1 MAQPL
6 SRWLPVNDVPVWG
19 TTAAS
24 RQRQAPDPRAVT
36 LDGSGDAEL
45 IRRVQE
51 LAKPLDWE
59 AFCCHPDHPELTPE
73 AMAAFLAATA
83 TAATAA
89 AGTGPWSAAQR
100 TWLGRPHFALLLVF
114 IRLLRHQRQLL
125 NALPARHLDHY
136 NHERLG
142 FRPRD
147 GEPDRVTV
155 AFTLVQDSSS
165 MVLPAGSLLRAGMDS
180 EGEERLYRTLT
191 ELSLNHAWV
200 RRLRASELKQGIT
213 NLASITAEEPAPSQR
228 LARMLRLVY
237 GEAAP
242 AVEAIQSLGPFL
254 QFWSIDANLK
264 HLPLELREFLQLMRL
279 VRQRCDGGSD
289 QEWDAINRWLGV
301 EELLA
306 SGVLSDRRDFPRNF
320 YASLLGPKGGELDW
334 KKDGLSELNGL
345 DDLYLQRDNKNVE
358 TYLKRLFTAPTCQLL
373 HSLTAE
379 AAIDQQQL
387 FTARRATFVQ
397 LMTMKLH
404 IDAQWQQ
411 VNWLLERCGRRRRQ
425 LPSWRLDPETPNSAS
440 AHFSANLAKALDLAD
455 AQDFAWPE
463 LPPEALPER
472 LVGQPPMRP
481 EAVPERCWR
490 AFTDLEAL
498 QRRHGLPLETLLRLS
513 QLARV
518 AVPSA
523 TTTTAPA
530 ASQAKANP
538 WPQIQEILSAAHG
551 ELWASRHREALA
563 RSRQGQQ
570 EVADFAKTLGQAL
583 PPPGPEVQSRE
594 PLPTGGG
601 PPPWR
606 DCLKQL
612 EPWLPR
618 GSSEALERFG
628 ELLEAPGTAPRRLS
642 WPEVD
647 ALLEG
652 AQRAHRGEH
661 PPELQQVNWRQL
673 HGKELVIDA
682 KAMAAGTPL
691 APCFGSAQDGG
702 VDPPDPRAGAGFA
715 VASRLLSLA
724 EGTRQIQLSL
734 AFTAESGSLNNLL
747 ASLRPKPGTTLPS
760 AAIAGEPPLAP
771 DQPGW
776 GLNQALL
783 VEVSTA
789 AGWWTLP
796 IEAASLKD
804 TAAKAKPAQWE
815 LALTLAL
822 LPSDPPLAPLTPGEL
837 PRLRLRLRPW
847 REGGT
852 GGGQWRSCGGFEG
865 LRVARARLRVE
876 VGGEMR
882 GMVQGLRGL
891 RLQQDGTP
899 VDPAEPFTPFGS
911 QPVLGSSLF
920 LSHSELLDGDLEEI
934 SFRGTWQKLPADL
947 AGHYSSYTGL
957 AATAVTAQS
966 FRIDLSLLE
975 KNASTLVEQTAL
987 PLFQPAGADFDR
999 LKISAKFTPP
1009 LTAKPL
1015 ASNPAREALQQ
1026 VDLRQ
1031 QARVWRWRLTPTD
1044 FGHGRYPALAAA
1056 KAQAMALAIS
1066 ERAGLQALAMAEAL
1080 RGTAGTLKQRYDAA
1094 LTALE
1099 ATPTAPENFALPEP
1113 YTPLLAGL
1121 EVGYIR
1127 SQDLGAGGVEGG
1139 QLLRVHLF
1147 GEEEPLQLLP
1157 PLAPG
1162 SQAAW
1167 QAPLLLPSH
1176 PHPGELWLE
1185 MEGIRP
1191 GQPIALAFQL
1201 AEGSAR
1207 GLRPAEAI
1215 RWQLQ
1220 QGWGWQPL
1228 PVQADGTDG
1237 LLHSGI
1243 LRFALPEAAA
1253 EYPPPLER
1261 IWIRASLLA
1270 PVEAYATILAI
1281 QSQAVEAE
1289 AVRPGGAEPLP
1300 PHTITDLAELLPE
1313 IAAIQQP
1320 FSSRAGRA
1328 AETEAQLRLRAAEQL
1343 RHKGRALAGW
1353 DYERLLWEAFASQ
1366 LHTVVCLP
1374 AQQERGVEVLV
1385 IPNLREQVPR
1395 NLFAPGASI
1404 DQLAAM
1410 ERHLRQRCP
1419 AELAPVVRNAVYL
1432 PVTVRLWVCLRQGV
1446 DPAYAERQLRQE
1458 LIRALSPWCFDAAA
1472 EVRLGGA
1479 VRASDLVAAVE
1490 ALPFVAHLERL
1501 QLFLVDGGGKPLL
1514 DPGGNPLSSS
1524 ELILEAP
1531 APDVVLIAAAS
1542 QEIEFVSAGASL
1554 PSLIG
1559 IGNLRISLD
1568 FQVA

>member
-6 SRWLPVNDVPVWG
+6 SRWLPVNDVPAWG
-19 TTAAS
+19 TTAVS
-24 RQRQAPDPRAVT
+24 RQRQAPDPGAVT
-36 LDGSGDAEL
+36 LDDGGDAEL

-59 AFCCHPDHPELTPE
+59 AFCCHPELTPE

-83 TAATAA
+83 ATATAA

-142 FRPRD
+142 FKPRA

-155 AFTLVQDSSS
+155 AFTLVEEAHPI
-165 MVLPAGSLLRAGMDS
+165 MLPAGSLLQAGVDG

-191 ELSLNHAWV
+191 ELSLNHARV
-200 RRLRASELKQGIT
+200 RRLRASQLERGVT
-213 NLASITAEEPAPSQR
+213 NLASITAEEPAPSKR

-254 QFWSIDANLK
+254 QCWSIDANLK

-320 YASLLGPKGGELDW
+320 YASLLGPTGGELDW
-334 KKDGLSELNGL
+334 KKDGLSEVNCL
-345 DDLYLQRDNKNVE
+345 DDLYHHRDNENVE
-358 TYLKRLFTAPTCQLL
+358 AYLRRLFTAPSCLLL
-373 HSLTAE
+373 HSLTAAE
-379 AAIDQQQL
+379 AKDGQKL
-387 FTARRATFVQ
+387 FTARRTTFVQ

-440 AHFSANLAKALDLAD
+440 PRFSANLATALDLGD
-455 AQDFAWPE
+455 AQAFAWPE
-463 LPPEALPER
+463 LPPESLPER
-472 LVGQPPMRP
+472 LVQQPTMGPD
-481 EAVPERCWR
+481 AVPERCWR

-498 QRRHGLPLETLLRLS
+498 QRRYALPLESLLRLS
-513 QLARV
+513 QLAAAV
-518 AVPSA
+518 ATPS
-523 TTTTAPA
+523 TTSAAPA
-530 ASQAKANP
+530 ASQAEVSP
-538 WPQIQEILSAAHG
+538 WPRIQEILNAAHG
-551 ELWASRHREALA
+551 ELWAARRREALA
-563 RSRQGQQ
+563 RSRQELQGVAAFQQ
-570 EVADFAKTLGQAL
+570 TLWQAL
-583 PPPGPEVQSRE
+583 PPPGPEAQTQE
-594 PLPTGGG
+594 PVPQGDG

-606 DCLKQL
+606 DCLRQL

-642 WPEVD
+642 WPELD

-652 AQRAHRGEH
+652 AQRAHRGEQ

-673 HGKELVIDA
+673 QGKELMIDA
-682 KAMAAGTPL
+682 KAVAAGTPL
-691 APCFGSAQDGG
+691 APCFGSAQQGG
-702 VDPPDPRAGAGFA
+702 VDQPNPGAGVGFA
-715 VASRLLSLA
+715 VASRLLALA
-724 EGTRQIQLSL
+724 EGSRQIQLNL
-734 AFTAESGSLNNLL
+734 AFSSESGSPESLL
-747 ASLRPKPGTTLPS
+747 ASLRPEPGKTLPS
-760 AAIAGEPPLAP
+760 AAIAGEPPQAP
-771 DQPGW
+771 DRPGW

-783 VEVSTA
+783 VELSTA

-796 IEAASLKD
+796 IQTASLKD
-804 TAAKAKPAQWE
+804 TPTNAKPAQWE
-815 LALTLAL
+815 LLLTLEL
-822 LPSDPPLAPLTPGEL
+822 LPSDPPLAPLAPGEL

-847 REGGT
+847 REVGS
-852 GGGQWRSCGGFEG
+852 GGGQWRSCGCFDG

-876 VGGEMR
+876 VGGEVR
-882 GMVQGLRGL
+882 GMVQGLKGL

-899 VDPAEPFTPFGS
+899 VDPAEPFTPFGN
-911 QPVLGSSLF
+911 QPLLGSSLF
-920 LSHSELLDGDLEEI
+920 LSHPELLDGDLEEI
-934 SFRGTWQKLPADL
+934 SFRGAWQKLPVDL
-947 AGHYSSYTGL
+947 ASHYSSYTGL
-957 AATAVTAQS
+957 AATAVTAKS
-966 FRIDLSLLE
+966 FQIDLSLLE

-999 LKISAKFTPP
+999 LKITCKFTPP
-1009 LTAKPL
+1009 GTPRPL
-1015 ASNPAREALQQ
+1015 ASTPTDAALRQE
-1026 VDLRQ
+1026 DLRQ
-1031 QARVWRWRLTPTD
+1031 QGRVWRWRLTPTD

-1080 RGTAGTLKQRYDAA
+1080 RGTAGTLKQRYDDAIAA
-1094 LTALE
+1094 AN
-1099 ATPTAPENFALPEP
+1099 ATPIGPENFALPEP

-1127 SQDLGAGGVEGG
+1127 SRELGASGVGED

-1147 GEEEPLQLLP
+1147 GDEEPLQLTP

-1162 SQAAW
+1162 SKATW

-1176 PHPGELWLE
+1176 PHPGELWIELE
-1185 MEGIRP
+1185 GLRP
-1191 GQPIALAFQL
+1191 GQPLALAFQL

-1207 GLRPAEAI
+1207 GQRPAEAI

-1220 QGWGWQPL
+1220 QGWRWQPL

-1253 EYPPPLER
+1253 DNPPPLER

-1289 AVRPGGAEPLP
+1289 ALRPCGVEPLP

-1328 AETEAQLRLRAAEQL
+1328 AETAAQLRLRAAEQL

-1374 AQQERGVEVLV
+1374 ARDDQGVEVLV

-1458 LIRALSPWCFDAAA
+1458 LIRCLSPWCFDAAA

-1490 ALPFVAHLERL
+1490 ALPFVAYLERL
-1501 QLFLVDGGGKPLL
+1501 RLFLVDSGGKPLR
-1514 DPGGNPLSSS
+1514 SSDA
-1524 ELILEAP
+1524 ILEAP
-1531 APDVVLIAAAS
+1531 AADVVLIAAAS
-1542 QEIEFVSAGASL
+1542 HEIEFVSAGASL

>member
-1 MAQPL
+1 MAQPV
-6 SRWLPVNDVPVWG
+6 SRWLPVNDVPAWG
-19 TTAAS
+19 TTAVS
-24 RQRQAPDPRAVT
+24 RQRQAPDPEAVT
-36 LDGSGDAEL
+36 LDDGGDAEL
-45 IRRVQE
+45 IRCVQE

-59 AFCCHPDHPELTPE
+59 AFCCHPELTPE
-73 AMAAFLAATA
+73 AMAAFLAA
-83 TAATAA
+83 AA
-89 AGTGPWSAAQR
+89 AAAAAPGTGPWSAAQR

-114 IRLLRHQRQLL
+114 IHLLRHQRQLL

-142 FRPRD
+142 FRPRA

-155 AFTLVQDSSS
+155 AFSLVADAAPII
-165 MVLPAGSLLRAGMDS
+165 LPAGSLLRAGVDG

-191 ELSLNHAWV
+191 ELSLNHARV
-200 RRLRASELKQGIT
+200 RRLRASQLERGVT
-213 NLASITAEEPAPSQR
+213 SLASITAEEPAPSQR

-237 GEAAP
+237 GEDAP
-242 AVEAIQSLGPFL
+242 TVEAIQALRPFL
-254 QFWSIDANLK
+254 LFWSIEAK
-264 HLPLELREFLQLMRL
+264 QQGLPLELREFLQLMRL

-289 QEWDAINRWLGV
+289 QEWAAINRWLGV
-301 EELLA
+301 EELLD

-320 YASLLGPKGGELDW
+320 YASMLGPSGGALDW
-334 KKDGLSELNGL
+334 EKDGLSEVNCL
-345 DDLYLQRDNKNVE
+345 DDLYLQRDNKKVE
-358 TYLKRLFTAPTCQLL
+358 DHLKSLFTASTCRLL
-373 HSLTAE
+373 HFLRAE
-379 AAIDQQQL
+379 DAKDQQKL
-387 FTARRATFVQ
+387 FTARLNTFVQ

-411 VNWLLERCGRRRRQ
+411 VNWLLERCGRRGRQ

-455 AQDFAWPE
+455 AQAFAWPE
-463 LPPEALPER
+463 LPPDSLPEP
-472 LVGQPPMRP
+472 LAGQPLTKQP

-498 QRRHGLPLETLLRLS
+498 QKRHALPLEALLRLS
-513 QLARV
+513 QLAQV
-518 AVPSA
+518 AAPS
-523 TTTTAPA
+523 TTSAAPT

-551 ELWASRHREALA
+551 EQWAARRREALA
-563 RSRQGQQ
+563 RSRQGLQGVAAFQQ
-570 EVADFAKTLGQAL
+570 TLWQSL
-583 PPPGPEVQSRE
+583 PPSVQEAQTPE
-594 PLPTGGG
+594 PLQPGGG

-606 DCLKQL
+606 DCLKRL
-612 EPWLPR
+612 ESWLPQAA
-618 GSSEALERFG
+618 SEALERFG

-642 WPEVD
+642 WPELD

-652 AQRAHRGEH
+652 AQRAHRGEQ

-673 HGKELVIDA
+673 QGMELMIEA

-691 APCFGSAQDGG
+691 APCFTSAQVGG
-702 VDPPDPRAGAGFA
+702 GDPPDPAAGVGFA
-715 VASRLLSLA
+715 VASRLLALA
-724 EGTRQIQLSL
+724 EGSRQIQLSL
-734 AFTAESGSLNNLL
+734 AFTAESGSHNSLL

-760 AAIAGEPPLAP
+760 AAIAGEPPQAP
-771 DQPGW
+771 DRPGW

-796 IEAASLKD
+796 IQAASLKD
-804 TAAKAKPAQWE
+804 SPANAKPAQWE
-815 LALTLAL
+815 LALTLGL
-822 LPSDPPLAPLTPGEL
+822 LPSDPPLAPLAPGEL

-847 REGGT
+847 REEGS

-865 LRVARARLRVE
+865 LRVARARLRVV
-876 VGGEMR
+876 VGGEVR
-882 GMVQGLRGL
+882 GMEQGLRGL

-920 LSHSELLDGDLEEI
+920 LSHPELLDGDLEEI
-934 SFRGTWQKLPADL
+934 NFRGSWQKLPNDL
-947 AGHYSSYTGL
+947 ASHYRDYTGL
-957 AATAVTAQS
+957 AASAVTAQS
-966 FRIDLSLLE
+966 FLIDLSLLE
-975 KNASTLVEQTAL
+975 KNDSTLVEKTAL
-987 PLFQPAGADFDR
+987 PLFQLAGVDSDR
-999 LKISAKFTPP
+999 LKITCAFTPP
-1009 LTAKPL
+1009 GTSRPL
-1015 ASNPAREALQQ
+1015 ASAPNGEALRQE
-1026 VDLRQ
+1026 DLRQ

-1080 RGTAGTLKQRYDAA
+1080 RDTAGTLRKRYDDAIAA
-1094 LTALE
+1094 AN
-1099 ATPTAPENFALPEP
+1099 ATPIGPENFALPEP

-1127 SQDLGAGGVEGG
+1127 SRELGASGVQED

-1147 GEEEPLQLLP
+1147 DEEEPLQLTP

-1162 SQAAW
+1162 SKATW

-1176 PHPGELWLE
+1176 PHPGELWIELE
-1185 MEGIRP
+1185 GLRP
-1191 GQPIALAFQL
+1191 GQPLALAFQL

-1207 GLRPAEAI
+1207 GQRPAEAI
-1215 RWQLQ
+1215 RWQLR
-1220 QGWGWQPL
+1220 QGWRWQPL

-1253 EYPPPLER
+1253 ENPPPLER

-1300 PHTITDLAELLPE
+1300 PHTITDLQELVPE

-1320 FSSRAGRA
+1320 FSSRVGRA
-1328 AETEAQLRLRAAEQL
+1328 AETAAQLRRRAAEQL

-1374 AQQERGVEVLV
+1374 AHQERGVEVLV

-1395 NLFAPGASI
+1395 NLFAPGAPI

-1490 ALPFVAHLERL
+1490 ALPFVAYLERL
-1501 QLFLVDGGGKPLL
+1501 RLFLL
-1514 DPGGNPLSSS
+1514 DPGGKPLRSSDA
-1524 ELILEAP
+1524 ILQAP
-1531 APDVVLIAAAS
+1531 AADVVLIAAAS
-1542 QEIEFVSAGASL
+1542 QEIEFVSAGATL

>member
-1 MAQPL
+1 MAQPP
-6 SRWLPVNDVPVWG
+6 SRWLPVHDVPVWG
-19 TTAAS
+19 TTAVS
-24 RQRQAPDPRAVT
+24 RQRQAPDPGAVT

-59 AFCCHPDHPELTPE
+59 AFCCHPELTPE

-83 TAATAA
+83 TAA
-89 AGTGPWSAAQR
+89 AGTGHWSAVQR

-136 NHERLG
+136 NHGRLG
-142 FRPRD
+142 FRPRA

-155 AFTLVQDSSS
+155 AFTLVEDAPPI
-165 MVLPAGSLLRAGMDS
+165 MLPAGSLLRAGVDG

-200 RRLRASELKQGIT
+200 RRLRASELKRGVT
-213 NLASITAEEPAPSQR
+213 NLASIAAEEPAPSQR
-228 LARMLRLVY
+228 LARMLRLVF

-242 AVEAIQSLGPFL
+242 ALAELQSLGPFL
-254 QFWSIDANLK
+254 QFWSIDSSPD

-320 YASLLGPKGGELDW
+320 CASLRGPEGKALDW
-334 KKDGLSELNGL
+334 ENDGLSEVNCL
-345 DDLYLQRDNKNVE
+345 DDLYLQRDNENVE
-358 TYLKRLFTAPTCQLL
+358 GHLKELFIAPSCRLL

-379 AAIDQQQL
+379 EAKDPQKL
-387 FTARRATFVQ
+387 FTARRTTFVQ

-411 VNWLLERCGRRRRQ
+411 VNWLLERCGRRRRR
-425 LPSWRLDPETPNSAS
+425 LPSWRLDPETPNSTS
-440 AHFSANLAKALDLAD
+440 PRFSANLARALDLAD
-455 AQDFAWPE
+455 AQAFAWPE
-463 LPPEALPER
+463 PLPER
-472 LVGQPPMRP
+472 LVGPPPAERP
-481 EAVPERCWR
+481 EAVPASCWR

-498 QRRHGLPLETLLRLS
+498 QSRHALPLDSLLRLS

-518 AVPSA
+518 AVASA
-523 TTTTAPA
+523 TGPA
-530 ASQAKANP
+530 AAASNAELNP
-538 WPQIQEILSAAHG
+538 WPQIQEILSVAHR
-551 ELWASRHREALA
+551 ELWAARRREALA
-563 RSRQGQQ
+563 RSRMGQQ
-570 EVADFAKTLGQAL
+570 GVAAFQQTLGQAL
-583 PPPGPEVQSRE
+583 PPPGPQAQTQE
-594 PLPTGGG
+594 PLQPEGG

-606 DCLKQL
+606 DCLRQL

-652 AQRAHRGEH
+652 AQRAHRCDH

-691 APCFGSAQDGG
+691 APCFATAQVGG
-702 VDPPDPRAGAGFA
+702 GDPPNPGAGVGFA
-715 VASRLLSLA
+715 VASRLLALA

-734 AFTAESGSLNNLL
+734 AFSSESGSSESLL
-747 ASLRPKPGTTLPS
+747 ASLRPKPGTTLPG
-760 AAIAGEPPLAP
+760 AAIAGEPPQAP
-771 DQPGW
+771 DRPGW

-783 VEVSTA
+783 VELSTA

-796 IEAASLKD
+796 IQAASLKD
-804 TAAKAKPAQWE
+804 TPANAKPAQWE

-822 LPSDPPLAPLTPGEL
+822 LPSDPPLAPLAPGEL

-847 REGGT
+847 RELGS

-876 VGGEMR
+876 VGGEIQ
-882 GMVQGLRGL
+882 GKAQGLREL

-911 QPVLGSSLF
+911 QPVLNSSLF
-920 LSHSELLDGDLEEI
+920 LSHPELLDGDLEAI

-947 AGHYSSYTGL
+947 ASHYRDYTGL
-957 AATAVTAQS
+957 AATALTAQS

-975 KNASTLVEQTAL
+975 KNAPTLIEQTAL
-987 PLFQPAGADFDR
+987 PLFQLAGANFDR
-999 LKISAKFTPP
+999 LQISAKFTPP
-1009 LTAKPL
+1009 LTARPL
-1015 ASNPAREALQQ
+1015 ASAPTDEALRQE
-1026 VDLRQ
+1026 DLRQ

-1080 RGTAGTLKQRYDAA
+1080 RGTAGTLKERYDAA
-1094 LTALE
+1094 LIALK
-1099 ATPTAPENFALPEP
+1099 ATPTSPESYAVPEP

-1127 SQDLGAGGVEGG
+1127 SRELGASGVGED

-1147 GEEEPLQLLP
+1147 GEEEPLQLTP
-1157 PLAPG
+1157 PLEPG
-1162 SQAAW
+1162 SQATW

-1176 PHPGELWLE
+1176 PHPGELWIELE
-1185 MEGIRP
+1185 GLRP
-1191 GQPIALAFQL
+1191 GQPLALAFQL

-1207 GLRPAEAI
+1207 GQRPAEAI

-1220 QGWGWQPL
+1220 QGWRWQPL

-1243 LRFALPEAAA
+1243 LRFALPEAAT
-1253 EYPPPLER
+1253 EQPLPLLER

-1270 PVEAYATILAI
+1270 PVETYATILAI
-1281 QSQAVEAE
+1281 RSQAVEAE
-1289 AVRPGGAEPLP
+1289 AVRPCGAEPLP
-1300 PHTITDLAELLPE
+1300 PHTITDLAELVPE

-1328 AETEAQLRLRAAEQL
+1328 AETAAQLRLRAAEQL

-1374 AQQERGVEVLV
+1374 ARDDQGVEVLV

-1395 NLFAPGASI
+1395 NLFAPGAPI

-1410 ERHLRQRCP
+1410 ERHLRERCP
-1419 AELAPVVRNAVYL
+1419 AELTPVVRNAVYL

-1458 LIRALSPWCFDAAA
+1458 LIRCLSPWCFDAAA

-1479 VRASDLVAAVE
+1479 VRASDLVAPVE
-1490 ALPFVAHLERL
+1490 ALPFVAYLERL
-1501 QLFLVDGGGKPLL
+1501 RLFLVDSGGKPLR
-1514 DPGGNPLSSS
+1514 SS
-1524 ELILEAP
+1524 EVILHAP
-1531 APDVVLIAAAS
+1531 AADVVLIAAAS
-1542 QEIEFVSAGASL
+1542 QEIEFVSAGATL

-1559 IGNLRISLD
+1559 IGNLRIGLD

>member
-1 MAQPL
+1 MAQPV
-6 SRWLPVNDVPVWG
+6 SRWLPVNDVPAWG
-19 TTAAS
+19 TTAVS
-24 RQRQAPDPRAVT
+24 RQRQAPDPEAVT
-36 LDGSGDAEL
+36 LDDGGDAEL
-45 IRRVQE
+45 IRCVQE

-83 TAATAA
+83 AA
-89 AGTGPWSAAQR
+89 APGTGPWSAAQR

-114 IRLLRHQRQLL
+114 IHLLRHQRQLL

-142 FRPRD
+142 FRPRP

-155 AFTLVQDSSS
+155 AFTLVEEAPAI
-165 MVLPAGSLLRAGMDS
+165 VLPAGSLLRAGVDG

-191 ELSLNHAWV
+191 ELALNHARV
-200 RRLRASELKQGIT
+200 CRLRSIQLERGIT
-213 NLASITAEEPAPSQR
+213 SLPSIVVENPEHRER
-228 LARMLRLVY
+228 LDRMLRLVY

-254 QFWSIDANLK
+254 QFWSIDANQQ

-320 YASLLGPKGGELDW
+320 CASLLGPTDGALDW
-334 KKDGLSELNGL
+334 KKDGLSEVNCL
-345 DDLYLQRDNKNVE
+345 DDLYLQRDNEKVE
-358 TYLKRLFTAPTCQLL
+358 TYLRRLFTAPSCRLL
-373 HSLTAE
+373 HSLSAAE
-379 AAIDQQQL
+379 AKDQQKL
-387 FTARRATFVQ
+387 FTARLNTFVQ

-440 AHFSANLAKALDLAD
+440 AHFSANLAKALDLDLAD
-455 AQDFAWPE
+455 DQAFAWPE
-463 LPPEALPER
+463 LPPESLPEQ
-472 LVGQPPMRP
+472 LVGQPTMRP
-481 EAVPERCWR
+481 EAVPERCWL

-498 QRRHGLPLETLLRLS
+498 QRRYALPLESLLRLS
-513 QLARV
+513 QLAQV
-518 AVPSA
+518 AAPS
-523 TTTTAPA
+523 TTSAAPT
-530 ASQAKANP
+530 ASQAKANS
-538 WPQIQEILSAAHG
+538 WPQIQEILSAAHA
-551 ELWASRHREALA
+551 ELWAARRREALA
-563 RSRQGQQ
+563 RGRQGRQGVAAFQQ
-570 EVADFAKTLGQAL
+570 TLWQAL
-583 PPPGPEVQSRE
+583 HPPGPEAQTQE
-594 PLPTGGG
+594 PVPQGGG

-647 ALLEG
+647 GLLEG
-652 AQRAHRGEH
+652 AQRGARGGEQ

-673 HGKELVIDA
+673 QGRELIIDA
-682 KAMAAGTPL
+682 KEMAAGNSL
-691 APCFGSAQDGG
+691 APCFGGAQDGG
-702 VDPPDPRAGAGFA
+702 GDPPNPGPGVGFA
-715 VASRLLSLA
+715 VASRLLALA
-724 EGTRQIQLSL
+724 EGSRQIQLSL

-760 AAIAGEPPLAP
+760 AAIAGEPPQTL
-771 DQPGW
+771 DRPGW

-796 IEAASLKD
+796 IQAASLQE
-804 TAAKAKPAQWE
+804 TPANSKPAQWE

-822 LPSDPPLAPLTPGEL
+822 LPSDLPLAPLASGEL

-847 REGGT
+847 REGGS

-865 LRVARARLRVE
+865 LRVVRARLRVE
-876 VGGEMR
+876 VGGELQGKM
-882 GMVQGLRGL
+882 QGLKGL

-920 LSHSELLDGDLEEI
+920 LSHPELLDGDLEEI
-934 SFRGTWQKLPADL
+934 RLRGSWQKLPNDL
-947 AGHYSSYTGL
+947 ASHYSSYTGL
-957 AATAVTAQS
+957 AATAVTAKS
-966 FRIDLSLLE
+966 FQFDLSLLE
-975 KNASTLVEQTAL
+975 QNASTMVEQTAL

-999 LKISAKFTPP
+999 LKITCTFTPP
-1009 LTAKPL
+1009 GTPRPL
-1015 ASNPAREALQQ
+1015 ASAPNGEALRQE
-1026 VDLRQ
+1026 DLRQ

-1056 KAQAMALAIS
+1056 RAQAMALAIT
-1066 ERAGLQALAMAEAL
+1066 ERAGLQSLAMAEAL
-1080 RGTAGTLKQRYDAA
+1080 RGTAGTLKKRYDDALAA
-1094 LTALE
+1094 AN
-1099 ATPTAPENFALPEP
+1099 ATPNGPESFALPEP

-1147 GEEEPLQLLP
+1147 GEEEPLQLLQLLP

-1162 SQAAW
+1162 SEAAW

-1185 MEGIRP
+1185 LEGIRP

-1253 EYPPPLER
+1253 ENPPPLER

-1300 PHTITDLAELLPE
+1300 PHSITDLQELVPE

-1328 AETEAQLRLRAAEQL
+1328 AETEAQLRRRAAEQL

-1374 AQQERGVEVLV
+1374 AQKERGVEVLV

-1410 ERHLRQRCP
+1410 EQHLRERCP
-1419 AELAPVVRNAVYL
+1419 AERAPLVRNAIYL
-1432 PVTVRLWVCLRQGV
+1432 PVTVRLWVCLKQGV
-1446 DPAYAERQLRQE
+1446 DPAYAERELRQQ

-1490 ALPFVAHLERL
+1490 ALPFVAYLERL
-1501 QLFLVDGGGKPLL
+1501 RLFLL
-1514 DPGGNPLSSS
+1514 DPGGKPLRSS
-1524 ELILEAP
+1524 EEILQAP
-1531 APDVVLIAAAS
+1531 AADVVLIAAAS
-1542 QEIEFVSAGASL
+1542 QEIEFVSASASV

-1559 IGNLRISLD
+1559 IGSLRISLD

>member
-59 AFCCHPDHPELTPE
+59 AFCCHPELTPE
-73 AMAAFLAATA
+73 AMAAFLAAA
-83 TAATAA
+83 AAAATAT

-136 NHERLG
+136 NRERLG
-142 FRPRD
+142 FRARG

-155 AFTLVQDSSS
+155 AFTLVEEAPVC
-165 MVLPAGSLLRAGMDS
+165 VLPAGSLLRAGVDG

-191 ELSLNHAWV
+191 ELSLNHARV
-200 RRLRASELKQGIT
+200 RRLRASEMKQGVT
-213 NLASITAEEPAPSQR
+213 NLASIAAENPEPHDR

-242 AVEAIQSLGPFL
+242 AVEEIQSLGPFL
-254 QFWSIDANLK
+254 QFWSIDASSK
-264 HLPLELREFLQLMRL
+264 QLPLDLREFLQLMRL

-301 EELLA
+301 AELLA
-306 SGVLSDRRDFPRNF
+306 SRAPSDRRDFPRNF
-320 YASLLGPKGGELDW
+320 HASMPGPKGGALDW
-334 KKDGLSELNGL
+334 ENDGLSEVNCL
-345 DDLYLQRDNKNVE
+345 DDLYFQRDNEKVE
-358 TYLKRLFTAPTCQLL
+358 ACLKELFTAPSCRLL

-379 AAIDQQQL
+379 EAKDPQKL

-425 LPSWRLDPETPNSAS
+425 LASWRLDPETPNSAS
-440 AHFSANLAKALDLAD
+440 PHFSANLAKALDLAD
-455 AQDFAWPE
+455 AQAFAWPE
-463 LPPEALPER
+463 LPPDSLPER
-472 LVGQPPMRP
+472 LVGRPPMRP
-481 EAVPERCWR
+481 EAVPARCWG

-498 QRRHGLPLETLLRLS
+498 QRRYALPLETLLRLS

-523 TTTTAPA
+523 TGPA
-530 ASQAKANP
+530 AAASNAELNP
-538 WPQIQEILSAAHG
+538 WPQIQAILSVAHK
-551 ELWASRHREALA
+551 ELWASRRREALA
-563 RSRQGQQ
+563 RGRQGQQ
-570 EVADFAKTLGQAL
+570 GVAAFAQTLEQAL
-583 PPPGPEVQSRE
+583 PPPGPEAQTRKPVA
-594 PLPTGGG
+594 PGGG

-606 DCLKQL
+606 DCLRQL

-661 PPELQQVNWRQL
+661 PPELLQVNWRQL

-691 APCFGSAQDGG
+691 APCFATAQVGG
-702 VDPPDPRAGAGFA
+702 GDPPDPGAGVGFA
-715 VASRLLSLA
+715 VASRLLALA

-734 AFTAESGSLNNLL
+734 AISSESGSPESLL

-760 AAIAGEPPLAP
+760 AAIAGEPPQAP
-771 DQPGW
+771 DRPGW

-783 VEVSTA
+783 VELSTA

-796 IEAASLKD
+796 IQAASLKD
-804 TAAKAKPAQWE
+804 SPANAKPAQWE
-815 LALTLAL
+815 LALTLGL
-822 LPSDPPLAPLTPGEL
+822 LPSDPPLAPLAPGEL

-847 REGGT
+847 REEGS
-852 GGGQWRSCGGFEG
+852 GGGQWRSWGGFEG
-865 LRVARARLRVE
+865 LRVARARLRVV
-876 VGGEMR
+876 VGGEVR
-882 GMVQGLRGL
+882 GMEQGLRGL

-947 AGHYSSYTGL
+947 ASHYSSYTGL
-957 AATAVTAQS
+957 TATAVTAQS

-987 PLFQPAGADFDR
+987 PLFQPAGSDFDR
-999 LKISAKFTPP
+999 LKITCKFTPP

-1015 ASNPAREALQQ
+1015 ASNPAGEALQQ

-1056 KAQAMALAIS
+1056 KAQAMALAIT
-1066 ERAGLQALAMAEAL
+1066 ERAGLQSLAMAEAL
-1080 RGTAGTLKQRYDAA
+1080 RGTAGTLKQRYDDAIAA
-1094 LTALE
+1094 AN
-1099 ATPTAPENFALPEP
+1099 ATPIGPESFALPEP

-1127 SQDLGAGGVEGG
+1127 SQELGASGVQGS

-1147 GEEEPLQLLP
+1147 GEEEPLQLTP

-1162 SQAAW
+1162 SKATW

-1176 PHPGELWLE
+1176 PHPGELWIELE
-1185 MEGIRP
+1185 GLRP
-1191 GQPIALAFQL
+1191 GQPLALAFQL

-1253 EYPPPLER
+1253 ENPPPLER

-1328 AETEAQLRLRAAEQL
+1328 AETEAQLRLRVAEQL

-1374 AQQERGVEVLV
+1374 ARENRGVEVLV
-1385 IPNLREQVPR
+1385 IPNLLEQVPR
-1395 NLFAPGASI
+1395 NPFAPGAPI

-1458 LIRALSPWCFDAAA
+1458 MIRCLSPWCFDAAA

-1490 ALPFVAHLERL
+1490 ALPFVAYLERL
-1501 QLFLVDGGGKPLL
+1501 RLFLVDSGGKPLR
-1514 DPGGNPLSSS
+1514 SS
-1524 ELILEAP
+1524 EVILEAP
-1531 APDVVLIAAAS
+1531 AADVVLIAAAS
-1542 QEIEFVSAGASL
+1542 QEIEFVSAGATL

-1559 IGNLRISLD
+1559 IGNLRIGLD

>member
-6 SRWLPVNDVPVWG
+6 SRWLPVHDVPAWG
-19 TTAAS
+19 TTAVS
-24 RQRQAPDPRAVT
+24 RQRQAPDPGAVT
-36 LDGSGDAEL
+36 LDDGGDAEL

-59 AFCCHPDHPELTPE
+59 AFCCHPELTPE

-83 TAATAA
+83 TAAT
-89 AGTGPWSAAQR
+89 GTGPWSAAQR

-136 NHERLG
+136 NRERLG
-142 FRPRD
+142 FRPRA

-155 AFTLVQDSSS
+155 AFTLVQDSPPI
-165 MVLPAGSLLRAGMDS
+165 VLPAGSLLRAGVDD

-191 ELSLNHAWV
+191 ELSLNHARV
-200 RRLRASELKQGIT
+200 RRLRASQLERGVT

-242 AVEAIQSLGPFL
+242 AVEEVQSLGPFL
-254 QFWSIDANLK
+254 QFWSIGASSK
-264 HLPLELREFLQLMRL
+264 QLPLDLREFLQLMRL

-301 EELLA
+301 EKLPANE
-306 SGVLSDRRDFPRNF
+306 VLSDRRDFPRNF
-320 YASLLGPKGGELDW
+320 YASLLGPTGGALDW
-334 KKDGLSELNGL
+334 EKDGLSEVNGL
-345 DDLYLQRDNKNVE
+345 DDLYLQRDNEKVE
-358 TYLKRLFTAPTCQLL
+358 DYLRRLFTAPTCRLL
-373 HSLTAE
+373 HSLTNEE
-379 AAIDQQQL
+379 AKDPEKL
-387 FTARRATFVQ
+387 FTARRTTFVQ

-440 AHFSANLAKALDLAD
+440 PHFSANLAKALDLAD

-498 QRRHGLPLETLLRLS
+498 QKRHGLPLETLLRLS
-513 QLARV
+513 QLAGV

-523 TTTTAPA
+523 TTTAAPA

-551 ELWASRHREALA
+551 ELWASRRREALARRREALA
-563 RSRQGQQ
+563 RSRQELQ
-570 EVADFAKTLGQAL
+570 EVDAFQQTLWQAL
-583 PPPGPEVQSRE
+583 PPPGPEAQSQE
-594 PLPTGGG
+594 PLQPEGG

-715 VASRLLSLA
+715 VASRLLALA
-724 EGTRQIQLSL
+724 EGSRQIQLSL
-734 AFTAESGSLNNLL
+734 AFTAESGSLNGLL
-747 ASLRPKPGTTLPS
+747 TSLRPKPGTTLQS
-760 AAIAGEPPLAP
+760 AAIAGEPPRAP

-920 LSHSELLDGDLEEI
+920 LSHPELLDGDLEEI
-934 SFRGTWQKLPADL
+934 SFRGTWHKLPADL

-966 FRIDLSLLE
+966 FQFDLSLLE
-975 KNASTLVEQTAL
+975 QNASTLVEQTAL

-999 LKISAKFTPP
+999 LKITCTFNPP
-1009 LTAKPL
+1009 GTSRPL
-1015 ASNPAREALQQ
+1015 ASAPNGGAPRQD
-1026 VDLRQ
+1026 DLRQ

-1044 FGHGRYPALAAA
+1044 FGHGRYPALAAT
-1056 KAQAMALAIS
+1056 KAQAMALAIT
-1066 ERAGLQALAMAEAL
+1066 ERAGLQSLAMAEAL
-1080 RGTAGTLKQRYDAA
+1080 RGTAGTLKKRYDDALAA
-1094 LTALE
+1094 AN
-1099 ATPTAPENFALPEP
+1099 ATPNGPESFALPEP

-1127 SQDLGAGGVEGG
+1127 SRELGASGVEGG

-1185 MEGIRP
+1185 LEGIRP
-1191 GQPIALAFQL
+1191 GQPLALAFQL

-1207 GLRPAEAI
+1207 GQRPPEAI

-1253 EYPPPLER
+1253 ENPPPLER

-1281 QSQAVEAE
+1281 QSQAVEAA
-1289 AVRPGGAEPLP
+1289 AVRPCDAGPLP
-1300 PHTITDLAELLPE
+1300 PHSVTDLEELVPE
-1313 IAAIQQP
+1313 IAAILQP

-1328 AETEAQLRLRAAEQL
+1328 AETETQLRLRAAEQL

-1395 NLFAPGASI
+1395 NLFTPGAPI

-1410 ERHLRQRCP
+1410 ERHLRERCP

-1458 LIRALSPWCFDAAA
+1458 LIRCLSPWCFDAAA

-1490 ALPFVAHLERL
+1490 ALPFVAYLERL
-1501 QLFLVDGGGKPLL
+1501 RLFLVDSGGKPLR
-1514 DPGGNPLSSS
+1514 SS
-1524 ELILEAP
+1524 EVILEAP
-1531 APDVVLIAAAS
+1531 AADVVLIAAAS
-1542 QEIEFVSAGASL
+1542 QEIEFVSTGAAL

-1559 IGNLRISLD
+1559 IGNLRIGLD

>member
-1 MAQPL
+1 MAQPV
-6 SRWLPVNDVPVWG
+6 SRWLPVNDVPAWG
-19 TTAAS
+19 TTAVS
-24 RQRQAPDPRAVT
+24 RQRQAPDPGAVT
-36 LDGSGDAEL
+36 LDDGGDAEL
-45 IRRVQE
+45 IRCMQE
-51 LAKPLDWE
+51 VAMPLDWQ
-59 AFCCHPDHPELTPE
+59 AFCCHPELTPE
-73 AMAAFLAATA
+73 AMAAFLAA
-83 TAATAA
+83 AATAA
-89 AGTGPWSAAQR
+89 GAGPWSAAQR

-142 FRPRD
+142 FRPRP

-155 AFTLVQDSSS
+155 AFTLVEGAPPI
-165 MVLPAGSLLRAGMDS
+165 MLPAGSLLRAGVDG

-191 ELSLNHAWV
+191 ELALNHAQV
-200 RRLRASELKQGIT
+200 RRLRASQLERGVTSLTTIV
-213 NLASITAEEPAPSQR
+213 AENPEHRER
-228 LARMLRLVY
+228 LDRMLRLVY

-254 QFWSIDANLK
+254 QCWSIDANLK

-289 QEWDAINRWLGV
+289 QEWYAINHWLGV
-301 EELLA
+301 KELLD

-320 YASLLGPKGGELDW
+320 SASLLGPTGGVLDW
-334 KKDGLSELNGL
+334 KKDGLSEVNCL
-345 DDLYLQRDNKNVE
+345 DDLYLQRDNENVKG
-358 TYLKRLFTAPTCQLL
+358 YLWQLFTASTCRLL
-373 HSLTAE
+373 HSLRAE
-379 AAIDQQQL
+379 DAKDLQKL
-387 FTARRATFVQ
+387 FTARRTTFVQ

-411 VNWLLERCGRRRRQ
+411 VNWLLERCGRRRRK
-425 LPSWRLDPETPNSAS
+425 LASWRLDPETPNSAS

-455 AQDFAWPE
+455 AQAFAWPE
-463 LPPEALPER
+463 LPPDSLPER
-472 LVGQPPMRP
+472 LVGRPPMRP
-481 EAVPERCWR
+481 EAVPARCWG

-498 QRRHGLPLETLLRLS
+498 QRRYALPPEALLRLS
-513 QLARV
+513 QLAQV
-518 AVPSA
+518 AAPS
-523 TTTTAPA
+523 TTSSAAPA
-530 ASQAKANP
+530 ASQTKAYP
-538 WPQIQEILSAAHG
+538 WPQIQEILSAAHA
-551 ELWASRHREALA
+551 EQWAARRREALA
-563 RSRQGQQ
+563 SSRQGQQ
-570 EVADFAKTLGQAL
+570 GVAAFQATLWQAL
-583 PPPGPEVQSRE
+583 PPPVQE
-594 PLPTGGG
+594 EQTQKLLQPGGR
-601 PPPWR
+601 PPSWR
-606 DCLKQL
+606 DWLKLL
-612 EPWLPR
+612 ESWLPQ
-618 GSSEALERFG
+618 GASEALERFG

-652 AQRAHRGEH
+652 AQRAQGGLQ
-661 PPELQQVNWRQL
+661 PPELLQVNWRQL
-673 HGKELVIDA
+673 QGMELMIKA

-691 APCFGSAQDGG
+691 APCFGSAREGG
-702 VDPPDPRAGAGFA
+702 GDMPNPGPGVGFA
-715 VASRLLSLA
+715 VASRLLALA

-734 AFTAESGSLNNLL
+734 AFTAESGSPESLL

-760 AAIAGEPPLAP
+760 AAIAGEPPQAP
-771 DQPGW
+771 DRPGW

-796 IEAASLKD
+796 IQAASLQD
-804 TAAKAKPAQWE
+804 SPANAKPAQWE

-822 LPSDPPLAPLTPGEL
+822 LPSDPPLAPLAPGEL

-847 REGGT
+847 REEGS

-876 VGGEMR
+876 VGGEIQ
-882 GMVQGLRGL
+882 GKAQGLRGL

-899 VDPAEPFTPFGS
+899 VDPAELFTPFGS

-920 LSHSELLDGDLEEI
+920 LSHPELLDGDLEEI
-934 SFRGTWQKLPADL
+934 RFRGSWQKLPDDL
-947 AGHYSSYTGL
+947 AAHYMDYTGL

-975 KNASTLVEQTAL
+975 KNAPSLVEQTAL

-999 LKISAKFTPP
+999 LKITCNFTPP
-1009 LTAKPL
+1009 GTARPL
-1015 ASNPAREALQQ
+1015 ASAPNGEALRQE
-1026 VDLRQ
+1026 DLRQ
-1031 QARVWRWRLTPTD
+1031 QARVWRWRLTPPD

-1066 ERAGLQALAMAEAL
+1066 ELAGLQSLAMAEAL
-1080 RGTAGTLKQRYDAA
+1080 RGTAGTLKERYDAA
-1094 LTALE
+1094 LTAME
-1099 ATPTAPENFALPEP
+1099 ATPIEPESYALPEP

-1127 SQDLGAGGVEGG
+1127 SQELGASGVEGG

-1157 PLAPG
+1157 PLTPG
-1162 SQAAW
+1162 GQAAW

-1185 MEGIRP
+1185 LEGIRP

-1207 GLRPAEAI
+1207 GQRPAEAI

-1220 QGWGWQPL
+1220 QGLRWQPL

-1253 EYPPPLER
+1253 DQPPPLER

-1300 PHTITDLAELLPE
+1300 PHSITDLQELVPE

-1320 FSSRAGRA
+1320 FSSRVGRA

-1374 AQQERGVEVLV
+1374 ARDDRGVEVLV

-1419 AELAPVVRNAVYL
+1419 AELAPVVRNAIYL

-1490 ALPFVAHLERL
+1490 ALPFVAYLERL
-1501 QLFLVDGGGKPLL
+1501 RLFLL
-1514 DPGGNPLSSS
+1514 DPGGKPLRSS
-1524 ELILEAP
+1524 EEILQAP
-1531 APDVVLIAAAS
+1531 AADVVLIAAAS
-1542 QEIEFVSAGASL
+1542 HDIEFVAASATL

-1559 IGNLRISLD
+1559 IGNLRIGLD
-1568 FQVA
+1568 FQVACPPTRTALHFI

>member
-1 MAQPL
+1 MAQPV
-6 SRWLPVNDVPVWG
+6 SRWLPVNDVPAWG
-19 TTAAS
+19 TTAVS
-24 RQRQAPDPRAVT
+24 RQRQAPDPEAVT
-36 LDGSGDAEL
+36 LDDGGDAEL
-45 IRRVQE
+45 ISWVQE

-59 AFCCHPDHPELTPE
+59 AFCRHPDHPELTPE

-83 TAATAA
+83 AA
-89 AGTGPWSAAQR
+89 APGTGPWSAAQR

-114 IRLLRHQRQLL
+114 IHLLRHQRQLL

-142 FRPRD
+142 FRPRP

-155 AFTLVQDSSS
+155 AFSLVADAAPII
-165 MVLPAGSLLRAGMDS
+165 LPAGSLLRAGVDG

-191 ELSLNHAWV
+191 ELSLNHARV
-200 RRLRASELKQGIT
+200 CRLRASQLERGVTSLTTIVAGNPQHR
-213 NLASITAEEPAPSQR
+213 ER
-228 LARMLRLVY
+228 LDRMLRLVY

-264 HLPLELREFLQLMRL
+264 HLPLELREFLQLMNL

-301 EELLA
+301 EELLD
-306 SGVLSDRRDFPRNF
+306 SGELSDRRDFDRNF
-320 YASLLGPKGGELDW
+320 CASLLGSSGGELDW
-334 KKDGLSELNGL
+334 ENDGLSEVNCL
-345 DDLYLQRDNKNVE
+345 DDLYLQRDNENVKG
-358 TYLKRLFTAPTCQLL
+358 YLWQLFTASTCRLL
-373 HSLTAE
+373 HSLRAE
-379 AAIDQQQL
+379 DAKDQQKL
-387 FTARRATFVQ
+387 FTARLNTFVQ

-425 LPSWRLDPETPNSAS
+425 LASWRLDPETPNSAS

-455 AQDFAWPE
+455 AQAFAWPE
-463 LPPEALPER
+463 LPPESLPER
-472 LVGQPPMRP
+472 LVEQPTMRP
-481 EAVPERCWR
+481 EAIPERCWL

-498 QRRHGLPLETLLRLS
+498 QRRHALPLESLLRLS
-513 QLARV
+513 QLAQV
-518 AVPSA
+518 AAPS
-523 TTTTAPA
+523 TTTAAAA

-551 ELWASRHREALA
+551 ELWAARRREALA
-563 RSRQGQQ
+563 RGRQGQQ
-570 EVADFAKTLGQAL
+570 GVAAFQQTLWQAL
-583 PPPGPEVQSRE
+583 PPSVQEAQTQE
-594 PLPTGGG
+594 PLPPGGG

-628 ELLEAPGTAPRRLS
+628 ALLEAPGTAPRRLS

-647 ALLEG
+647 GLLEG
-652 AQRAHRGEH
+652 AQRGARGGEQ
-661 PPELQQVNWRQL
+661 PPELLQVNWRQL
-673 HGKELVIDA
+673 RGRELTIDA

-691 APCFGSAQDGG
+691 APCFGSSQDGG
-702 VDPPDPRAGAGFA
+702 VDPPNPGPGVGFA
-715 VASRLLSLA
+715 VASRLLALA
-724 EGTRQIQLSL
+724 EGSRQIQLSL
-734 AFTAESGSLNNLL
+734 AFTAESGSLTNLL
-747 ASLRPKPGTTLPS
+747 ASLRPEPGKTLPS
-760 AAIAGEPPLAP
+760 AAIAGEPPQGP
-771 DQPGW
+771 DRPGW

-804 TAAKAKPAQWE
+804 SPAKDSPAKAKPAQWE

-876 VGGEMR
+876 VGGEIK
-882 GMVQGLRGL
+882 GKAQGLKGL
-891 RLQQDGTP
+891 GLQQDGTP

-911 QPVLGSSLF
+911 QPLLGSSLF
-920 LSHSELLDGDLEEI
+920 LSHPELLDGDLEEI
-934 SFRGTWQKLPADL
+934 RFCGSWQKLPDDL
-947 AGHYSSYTGL
+947 AAHYSDYTGL
-957 AATAVTAQS
+957 AATAVTAKS
-966 FRIDLSLLE
+966 FQINLSLLE
-975 KNASTLVEQTAL
+975 QNAPTLVEQTAL

-999 LKISAKFTPP
+999 LKITCTFNPP
-1009 LTAKPL
+1009 GTSRPL
-1015 ASNPAREALQQ
+1015 ASAPNGEALRQE
-1026 VDLRQ
+1026 DLRQ

-1044 FGHGRYPALAAA
+1044 FGHGRYPALAAT
-1056 KAQAMALAIS
+1056 KAQAMALAIT
-1066 ERAGLQALAMAEAL
+1066 ERAGLQSLAMAEAL
-1080 RGTAGTLKQRYDAA
+1080 RGTAGTLKERYDDA
-1094 LTALE
+1094 LAALE
-1099 ATPTAPENFALPEP
+1099 ATPIEPESYALPEP

-1127 SQDLGAGGVEGG
+1127 SQELGASGVEGG

-1147 GEEEPLQLLP
+1147 GEEEPLQLPP

-1185 MEGIRP
+1185 LEGIRP

-1215 RWQLQ
+1215 RWQRQ

-1253 EYPPPLER
+1253 ENPPPLER

-1289 AVRPGGAEPLP
+1289 AVRPCDAEPLP
-1300 PHTITDLAELLPE
+1300 PHSITDLEELVPE

-1328 AETEAQLRLRAAEQL
+1328 AETEAQLRRRAAEQL
-1343 RHKGRALAGW
+1343 RHKGRALAGG

-1385 IPNLREQVPR
+1385 IPNLLEQVPR

-1490 ALPFVAHLERL
+1490 ALPFVAYLERL
-1501 QLFLVDGGGKPLL
+1501 RLFLL
-1514 DPGGNPLSSS
+1514 DPGGKPLRSSDA
-1524 ELILEAP
+1524 ILEAP
-1531 APDVVLIAAAS
+1531 AADVVLIAAAS
-1542 QEIEFVSAGASL
+1542 QEIEFVSAGVTL

>member
-1 MAQPL
+1 
-6 SRWLPVNDVPVWG
+6 
-19 TTAAS
+19 
-24 RQRQAPDPRAVT
+24 
-36 LDGSGDAEL
+36 
-45 IRRVQE
+45 
-51 LAKPLDWE
+51 
-59 AFCCHPDHPELTPE
+59 
-73 AMAAFLAATA
+73 
-83 TAATAA
+83 
-89 AGTGPWSAAQR
+89 
-100 TWLGRPHFALLLVF
+100 
-114 IRLLRHQRQLL
+114 
-125 NALPARHLDHY
+125 
-136 NHERLG
+136 
-142 FRPRD
+142 
-147 GEPDRVTV
+147 
-155 AFTLVQDSSS
+155 
-165 MVLPAGSLLRAGMDS
+165 
-180 EGEERLYRTLT
+180 
-191 ELSLNHAWV
+191 
-200 RRLRASELKQGIT
+200 
-213 NLASITAEEPAPSQR
+213 
-228 LARMLRLVY
+228 
-237 GEAAP
+237 
-242 AVEAIQSLGPFL
+242 
-254 QFWSIDANLK
+254 
-264 HLPLELREFLQLMRL
+264 
-279 VRQRCDGGSD
+279 
-289 QEWDAINRWLGV
+289 
-301 EELLA
+301 
-306 SGVLSDRRDFPRNF
+306 
-320 YASLLGPKGGELDW
+320 
-334 KKDGLSELNGL
+334 
-345 DDLYLQRDNKNVE
+345 
-358 TYLKRLFTAPTCQLL
+358 
-373 HSLTAE
+373 
-379 AAIDQQQL
+379 
-387 FTARRATFVQ
+387 
-397 LMTMKLH
+397 
-404 IDAQWQQ
+404 
-411 VNWLLERCGRRRRQ
+411 
-425 LPSWRLDPETPNSAS
+425 
-440 AHFSANLAKALDLAD
+440 
-455 AQDFAWPE
+455 
-463 LPPEALPER
+463 
-472 LVGQPPMRP
+472 
-481 EAVPERCWR
+481 
-490 AFTDLEAL
+490 
-498 QRRHGLPLETLLRLS
+498 
-513 QLARV
+513 
-518 AVPSA
+518 
-523 TTTTAPA
+523 
-530 ASQAKANP
+530 
-538 WPQIQEILSAAHG
+538 
-551 ELWASRHREALA
+551 
-563 RSRQGQQ
+563 
-570 EVADFAKTLGQAL
+570 
-583 PPPGPEVQSRE
+583 
-594 PLPTGGG
+594 
-601 PPPWR
+601 
-606 DCLKQL
+606 
-612 EPWLPR
+612 
-618 GSSEALERFG
+618 
-628 ELLEAPGTAPRRLS
+628 
-642 WPEVD
+642 
-647 ALLEG
+647 
-652 AQRAHRGEH
+652 
-661 PPELQQVNWRQL
+661 
-673 HGKELVIDA
+673 LVIDA

-691 APCFGSAQDGG
+691 PPCFATAQVGG
-702 VDPPDPRAGAGFA
+702 GDPPNPGPGVGFA
-715 VASRLLSLA
+715 VASRLLALA
-724 EGTRQIQLSL
+724 EGSRQIQLSL
-734 AFTAESGSLNNLL
+734 DFTADSGSPESLL
-747 ASLRPKPGTTLPS
+747 ASLRPKPGTTLPR
-760 AAIAGEPPLAP
+760 AAIAGEPPQAP
-771 DQPGW
+771 DRPGW

-783 VEVSTA
+783 VELSTA

-804 TAAKAKPAQWE
+804 SPANAKPAQWE
-815 LALTLAL
+815 LTLTLAL
-822 LPSDPPLAPLTPGEL
+822 LPSDPPLAPLAPGEL

-847 REGGT
+847 KELGS

-865 LRVARARLRVE
+865 LRVTRARLRVE
-876 VGGEMR
+876 VGGEVQ
-882 GMVQGLRGL
+882 GKVQGLRGL
-891 RLQQDGTP
+891 RLQQDRTP
-899 VDPAEPFTPFGS
+899 VDPAEPFTPFGRE
-911 QPVLGSSLF
+911 PVLGSSLF
-920 LSHSELLDGDLEEI
+920 LSHPELLDGDLEEI
-934 SFRGTWQKLPADL
+934 SFRGTWQKLPDDL
-947 AGHYSSYTGL
+947 SERYKEYTGL
-957 AATAVTAQS
+957 AATALTAQS

-975 KNASTLVEQTAL
+975 RNAPTLVEQTAL
-987 PLFQPAGADFDR
+987 PLFQPAGADLDQLADFDQ

-1009 LTAKPL
+1009 LMARPL
-1015 ASNPAREALQQ
+1015 ASAPAGEALQQ
-1026 VDLRQ
+1026 EDLRQ

-1080 RGTAGTLKQRYDAA
+1080 RGTAGTLKERYDAA
-1094 LTALE
+1094 LIALK
-1099 ATPTAPENFALPEP
+1099 ATPTSPESFALPEP

-1127 SQDLGAGGVEGG
+1127 SRELGASGVGED

-1147 GEEEPLQLLP
+1147 GEEEPLQLTP

-1162 SQAAW
+1162 SKATW

-1176 PHPGELWLE
+1176 PHPGELWIELE
-1185 MEGIRP
+1185 GLRP

>member
-1 MAQPL
+1 
-6 SRWLPVNDVPVWG
+6 
-19 TTAAS
+19 
-24 RQRQAPDPRAVT
+24 
-36 LDGSGDAEL
+36 
-45 IRRVQE
+45 
-51 LAKPLDWE
+51 
-59 AFCCHPDHPELTPE
+59 
-73 AMAAFLAATA
+73 
-83 TAATAA
+83 
-89 AGTGPWSAAQR
+89 
-100 TWLGRPHFALLLVF
+100 
-114 IRLLRHQRQLL
+114 
-125 NALPARHLDHY
+125 
-136 NHERLG
+136 
-142 FRPRD
+142 
-147 GEPDRVTV
+147 
-155 AFTLVQDSSS
+155 
-165 MVLPAGSLLRAGMDS
+165 
-180 EGEERLYRTLT
+180 
-191 ELSLNHAWV
+191 
-200 RRLRASELKQGIT
+200 
-213 NLASITAEEPAPSQR
+213 
-228 LARMLRLVY
+228 
-237 GEAAP
+237 
-242 AVEAIQSLGPFL
+242 
-254 QFWSIDANLK
+254 
-264 HLPLELREFLQLMRL
+264 MRL
-279 VRQRCDGGSD
+279 VRQRCDGGSE

-306 SGVLSDRRDFPRNF
+306 SEVLSDRRDFPRNF
-320 YASLLGPKGGELDW
+320 CASLLGPTDGALDW
-334 KKDGLSELNGL
+334 KKDGLSEVNCL
-345 DDLYLQRDNKNVE
+345 DDLYLQRDNEKVE
-358 TYLKRLFTAPTCQLL
+358 TYLRRLFTAPSCRLL
-373 HSLTAE
+373 HSLSAAE
-379 AAIDQQQL
+379 AKDQQKL
-387 FTARRATFVQ
+387 FTARRTTFVQ

-425 LPSWRLDPETPNSAS
+425 LASWRLDPETPNSAS
-440 AHFSANLAKALDLAD
+440 ARFSANLAKALDLAD
-455 AQDFAWPE
+455 AQAFAWPE
-463 LPPEALPER
+463 LPPDSLPER
-472 LVGQPPMRP
+472 LVGPPRTKQP
-481 EAVPERCWR
+481 EAVPASCWR

-498 QRRHGLPLETLLRLS
+498 QSRYALTLEALLRLS
-513 QLARV
+513 QLAEV
-518 AVPSA
+518 AAPS
-523 TTTTAPA
+523 TTSAAPA

-538 WPQIQEILSAAHG
+538 WPQIQEILNAAHG
-551 ELWASRHREALA
+551 ELWACRRREALA
-563 RSRQGQQ
+563 RSRQGLQGVAAFQQ
-570 EVADFAKTLGQAL
+570 TLWQAL
-583 PPPGPEVQSRE
+583 PPPGPEAQTQE
-594 PLPTGGG
+594 PVPQGGG

-642 WPEVD
+642 WPELD

-652 AQRAHRGEH
+652 AQRAHRGEQ

-673 HGKELVIDA
+673 QGRELIIDA

-691 APCFGSAQDGG
+691 APCFGSAQVGG
-702 VDPPDPRAGAGFA
+702 GDPPNPGPGVGFA
-715 VASRLLSLA
+715 VASRLLALA

-734 AFTAESGSLNNLL
+734 AFTAESGSLTSLL
-747 ASLRPKPGTTLPS
+747 ASLRPEPGKTLPS
-760 AAIAGEPPLAP
+760 AAIAGEPPQAP
-771 DQPGW
+771 DRPGW

-796 IEAASLKD
+796 IQTASLKD
-804 TAAKAKPAQWE
+804 SPANAKPAQWE
-815 LALTLAL
+815 LALTLGL
-822 LPSDPPLAPLTPGEL
+822 WPSDPPLAPLAPGEL

-847 REGGT
+847 REVGS
-852 GGGQWRSCGGFEG
+852 GGGQWRSCGGFED
-865 LRVARARLRVE
+865 LRVARAHLRVE
-876 VGGEMR
+876 VGGEVR
-882 GMVQGLRGL
+882 GKAQGLKGL
-891 RLQQDGTP
+891 GLQQDGTP

-920 LSHSELLDGDLEEI
+920 LSHPELLDGDLEEI
-934 SFRGTWQKLPADL
+934 RFCGSWQKLPNDL
-947 AGHYSSYTGL
+947 ASHYKDYTGL

-966 FRIDLSLLE
+966 FQISLSLLE
-975 KNASTLVEQTAL
+975 QNASSLVEQTAL

-999 LKISAKFTPP
+999 LKITCKFTPP
-1009 LTAKPL
+1009 ETPRPL
-1015 ASNPAREALQQ
+1015 ASAPNGEALRQE
-1026 VDLRQ
+1026 DLRQ
-1031 QARVWRWRLTPTD
+1031 QARVWLWRLTPPD
-1044 FGHGRYPALAAA
+1044 FGHGCYPALAAA

-1066 ERAGLQALAMAEAL
+1066 ELAGLQALAMAEAL
-1080 RGTAGTLKQRYDAA
+1080 RGTAGTLKKRYEDA
-1094 LTALE
+1094 LKTLE
-1099 ATPTAPENFALPEP
+1099 ATPIKPESYALPEP

-1127 SQDLGAGGVEGG
+1127 SQELGASGVEGG
-1139 QLLRVHLF
+1139 QLLRVPLF
-1147 GEEEPLQLLP
+1147 GEEEPRQLLP

-1185 MEGIRP
+1185 LEGIRP
-1191 GQPIALAFQL
+1191 GQPLALAFQL

-1207 GLRPAEAI
+1207 GPRPVEAI

-1220 QGWGWQPL
+1220 QGWRWQPL
-1228 PVQADGTDG
+1228 LVQADGTDG

-1253 EYPPPLER
+1253 ENPPLLER

-1289 AVRPGGAEPLP
+1289 AVRPCGAEPLP
-1300 PHTITDLAELLPE
+1300 PHAITDLEELVPE

-1328 AETEAQLRLRAAEQL
+1328 AETAAQLRLRAAEQL

-1410 ERHLRQRCP
+1410 QRHLRQRCP

-1490 ALPFVAHLERL
+1490 ALPFVAYLERL
-1501 QLFLVDGGGKPLL
+1501 RLFLVDSGGKPLR
-1514 DPGGNPLSSS
+1514 SSDA
-1524 ELILEAP
+1524 ILEAP
-1531 APDVVLIAAAS
+1531 AADVVLIAAAS
-1542 QEIEFVSAGASL
+1542 QEIEFVSASVTL

-1559 IGNLRISLD
+1559 IGNLRIGLD

>member
-6 SRWLPVNDVPVWG
+6 SRWLPVNDVPAWG

-24 RQRQAPDPRAVT
+24 RQRQAPDPGAVT
-36 LDGSGDAEL
+36 LDDGGDAEL

-59 AFCCHPDHPELTPE
+59 AFCCHPELTPE

-83 TAATAA
+83 TAAIAA

-125 NALPARHLDHY
+125 NALPTRHLDHY
-136 NHERLG
+136 NHGRLG
-142 FRPRD
+142 FRPRP

-155 AFTLVQDSSS
+155 ALTLVEDAPPI
-165 MVLPAGSLLRAGMDS
+165 MLPAGSLLRAGVDG

-191 ELSLNHAWV
+191 ELSLNHARV
-200 RRLRASELKQGIT
+200 RRLRASQLERGVT
-213 NLASITAEEPAPSQR
+213 NLASIAAEEPAPSQR

-242 AVEAIQSLGPFL
+242 ALAEIQSLGPFL
-254 QFWSIDANLK
+254 QCWSIDANLK

-320 YASLLGPKGGELDW
+320 YASLLGPTGGELDW
-334 KKDGLSELNGL
+334 KKDGLSEVNCL
-345 DDLYLQRDNKNVE
+345 DDLYHHRDNENVE
-358 TYLKRLFTAPTCQLL
+358 AYLRRLFTAPSCLLL
-373 HSLTAE
+373 HSLTAAE
-379 AAIDQQQL
+379 AKDGQKL
-387 FTARRATFVQ
+387 FTARRTTFVQ

-411 VNWLLERCGRRRRQ
+411 VNWLLERCGRRRRR

-440 AHFSANLAKALDLAD
+440 PRFSANLATALDLGD
-455 AQDFAWPE
+455 AQAFTWPE
-463 LPPEALPER
+463 LPPESLPER
-472 LVGQPPMRP
+472 LVEQPTMGPD
-481 EAVPERCWR
+481 AVPERCWR

-498 QRRHGLPLETLLRLS
+498 QRRYALPLESLLRLS
-513 QLARV
+513 QLA
-518 AVPSA
+518 AAAATPS
-523 TTTTAPA
+523 TTSAAPA
-530 ASQAKANP
+530 ASQAEVSP
-538 WPQIQEILSAAHG
+538 WPRIQEILNAAHG
-551 ELWASRHREALA
+551 ELWAARRREALA
-563 RSRQGQQ
+563 RSRQELQGVAAFQQ
-570 EVADFAKTLGQAL
+570 TLWQAL
-583 PPPGPEVQSRE
+583 PPPGPEAQTQE
-594 PLPTGGG
+594 PVPQGGG

-642 WPEVD
+642 WPELD

-652 AQRAHRGEH
+652 AQRAHRGEQ

-673 HGKELVIDA
+673 QGKELMIDA

-691 APCFGSAQDGG
+691 APCFGSAREGG
-702 VDPPDPRAGAGFA
+702 GDTPNPGPGVGFA
-715 VASRLLSLA
+715 VASRLLALA
-724 EGTRQIQLSL
+724 EGTRQIELSL
-734 AFTAESGSLNNLL
+734 AFTAESGSLTSLL
-747 ASLRPKPGTTLPS
+747 ASLRPEPGKTLPS
-760 AAIAGEPPLAP
+760 AAIAGEPPQAP
-771 DQPGW
+771 DRPGW

-783 VEVSTA
+783 VELSTA

-796 IEAASLKD
+796 IQTASLKD
-804 TAAKAKPAQWE
+804 TPTNAKPAQWE
-815 LALTLAL
+815 LVMTLGL
-822 LPSDPPLAPLTPGEL
+822 WPSDPPLAPLAPGEL

-847 REGGT
+847 KELESGA
-852 GGGQWRSCGGFEG
+852 GQWRSWGGLEG
-865 LRVARARLRVE
+865 LRLARARLRVE
-876 VGGEMR
+876 VGGEVR

-920 LSHSELLDGDLEEI
+920 LSHPELLDGDLEEI
-934 SFRGTWQKLPADL
+934 SFRGAWQKLPVDL
-947 AGHYSSYTGL
+947 ASHYSSYTGL
-957 AATAVTAQS
+957 AATAVTAKS
-966 FRIDLSLLE
+966 FQIDLSLLE

-999 LKISAKFTPP
+999 LKITCKFTPP
-1009 LTAKPL
+1009 GTPRPL
-1015 ASNPAREALQQ
+1015 ASTPTDAALRQE
-1026 VDLRQ
+1026 DLRQ
-1031 QARVWRWRLTPTD
+1031 QGRVWRWRLTPTD

-1080 RGTAGTLKQRYDAA
+1080 RGTAGTLKERYDAA
-1094 LTALE
+1094 LIALK
-1099 ATPTAPENFALPEP
+1099 ATPTSPESYAIPEP

-1121 EVGYIR
+1121 EVGYSR
-1127 SQDLGAGGVEGG
+1127 SRELGASGVGED

-1147 GEEEPLQLLP
+1147 GDEEPLQLTP

-1162 SQAAW
+1162 SKATW

-1176 PHPGELWLE
+1176 PHPGELWIELE
-1185 MEGIRP
+1185 CLRP
-1191 GQPIALAFQL
+1191 GQPLALAFQL

-1207 GLRPAEAI
+1207 GQRPAEAI

-1220 QGWGWQPL
+1220 QGWRWQPL

-1253 EYPPPLER
+1253 ENPPLLER

-1289 AVRPGGAEPLP
+1289 AVRPCGAEPLP

-1374 AQQERGVEVLV
+1374 TRDDQGVEVLV

-1410 ERHLRQRCP
+1410 ERHLRERCP
-1419 AELAPVVRNAVYL
+1419 AELSPVVRNAVYL

-1458 LIRALSPWCFDAAA
+1458 LIRCLSPWCFDAAA

-1490 ALPFVAHLERL
+1490 ALPFVAYLERL
-1501 QLFLVDGGGKPLL
+1501 RLFLVDSGGKPLR
-1514 DPGGNPLSSS
+1514 SS

-1531 APDVVLIAAAS
+1531 AADVVLIAAAS

-1559 IGNLRISLD
+1559 IGNLRIGLD

>member
-1 MAQPL
+1 MAQPV
-6 SRWLPVNDVPVWG
+6 SRWLPVNDVPAWG
-19 TTAAS
+19 TTAVS
-24 RQRQAPDPRAVT
+24 RQRQAPDPEAVT
-36 LDGSGDAEL
+36 LDDGGDAEL
-45 IRRVQE
+45 IRCVQE
-51 LAKPLDWE
+51 LAKPLDWQ
-59 AFCCHPDHPELTPE
+59 AFCCHPELTPE
-73 AMAAFLAATA
+73 AMAAFLAA
-83 TAATAA
+83 AATGAA
-89 AGTGPWSAAQR
+89 AGTGPWNAAQR
-100 TWLGRPHFALLLVF
+100 TWIGRPHFALLLVF

-142 FRPRD
+142 FRPRP

-155 AFTLVQDSSS
+155 AFTLVEGAPPI
-165 MVLPAGSLLRAGMDS
+165 VLPAGSLLRAGVDG

-191 ELSLNHAWV
+191 ELSLNHAQAC
-200 RRLRASELKQGIT
+200 RLRAIQLGRGVTSL
-213 NLASITAEEPAPSQR
+213 NSIVAENPEHRER
-228 LARMLRLVY
+228 LDRMLRLVY

-254 QFWSIDANLK
+254 QCWSIDANLK

-289 QEWDAINRWLGV
+289 QEWDAINHWLGV
-301 EELLA
+301 KELLD

-320 YASLLGPKGGELDW
+320 SASLLGPTGGVLDW
-334 KKDGLSELNGL
+334 KKDGLSEVNCL
-345 DDLYLQRDNKNVE
+345 DDLYLQRDNENVKG
-358 TYLKRLFTAPTCQLL
+358 YLWQLFTASTCRLL
-373 HSLTAE
+373 HSLRAE
-379 AAIDQQQL
+379 DAKDQQKL
-387 FTARRATFVQ
+387 FTARLNTFVQ

-411 VNWLLERCGRRRRQ
+411 VNWLLERCGRRRRK
-425 LPSWRLDPETPNSAS
+425 LASWRLDPETPNSAS

-455 AQDFAWPE
+455 AQAFAWPE
-463 LPPEALPER
+463 LPPESLPER
-472 LVGQPPMRP
+472 LVGPPTMRP
-481 EAVPERCWR
+481 EAVPERCWL

-498 QRRHGLPLETLLRLS
+498 QRRYALPPEALLRLS
-513 QLARV
+513 QLTAAV
-518 AVPSA
+518 ATPSA
-523 TTTTAPA
+523 TSAAAPA
-530 ASQAKANP
+530 ASQAEVSP

-551 ELWASRHREALA
+551 ELWAARRREALA
-563 RSRQGQQ
+563 RSRQGLQGVAAFQQ
-570 EVADFAKTLGQAL
+570 TLWQAL
-583 PPPGPEVQSRE
+583 PPSVQEAQTQE
-594 PLPTGGG
+594 PLQPGGG

-628 ELLEAPGTAPRRLS
+628 ELLEGPGTAPRRLS

-647 ALLEG
+647 GLLEG
-652 AQRAHRGEH
+652 AQRGARGGEQ

-673 HGKELVIDA
+673 HGMELMIEA

-691 APCFGSAQDGG
+691 APCFGSAQVGG
-702 VDPPDPRAGAGFA
+702 GDPPNPGPGVGFA
-715 VASRLLSLA
+715 VASRLLALA
-724 EGTRQIQLSL
+724 EGSRQIQLSL
-734 AFTAESGSLNNLL
+734 AFTAESGSLNSLL

-760 AAIAGEPPLAP
+760 AAIAGEPPQAP
-771 DQPGW
+771 DRPGW

-804 TAAKAKPAQWE
+804 SPANSKPAQWE

-822 LPSDPPLAPLTPGEL
+822 LPSDPPLAPLAPGEL
-837 PRLRLRLRPW
+837 PRLRLRLRP
-847 REGGT
+847 RKEVGS
-852 GGGQWRSCGGFEG
+852 GGGQWCSCGGFEG
-865 LRVARARLRVE
+865 LRVAQARLRVE
-876 VGGEMR
+876 VGGEIK
-882 GMVQGLRGL
+882 GKAQGLKGL
-891 RLQQDGTP
+891 GLQQDGTP

-920 LSHSELLDGDLEEI
+920 LSHPELLDGDLEEI
-934 SFRGTWQKLPADL
+934 RFCGSWQKLPNDL
-947 AGHYSSYTGL
+947 AAHYKDYTGL

-975 KNASTLVEQTAL
+975 KNGSTLVEQTAL

-999 LKISAKFTPP
+999 LKITCRFTPP
-1009 LTAKPL
+1009 GTAKPL
-1015 ASNPAREALQQ
+1015 ASAPNGEALRQE
-1026 VDLRQ
+1026 DLRQ

-1056 KAQAMALAIS
+1056 KAQAMALAIT

-1080 RGTAGTLKQRYDAA
+1080 QGTAGTLKERYDAA
-1094 LTALE
+1094 LTKLE
-1099 ATPTAPENFALPEP
+1099 ATPIKPESYALPEP

-1127 SQDLGAGGVEGG
+1127 SQELGASGVEGG

-1162 SQAAW
+1162 SKATW

-1185 MEGIRP
+1185 LEGIRP
-1191 GQPIALAFQL
+1191 GQPLALAFQL

-1207 GLRPAEAI
+1207 GQRPAEAI
-1215 RWQLQ
+1215 SWQLQ

-1243 LRFALPEAAA
+1243 LRCALPEAAA
-1253 EYPPPLER
+1253 ENPPPLER

-1270 PVEAYATILAI
+1270 PVEAYAKILAI

-1289 AVRPGGAEPLP
+1289 AVRPGDAEPLP
-1300 PHTITDLAELLPE
+1300 PHTITDLEELVPE

-1385 IPNLREQVPR
+1385 IPNLLEQVPR

-1490 ALPFVAHLERL
+1490 ALPFVAYLERL
-1501 QLFLVDGGGKPLL
+1501 RLFLVDSGGKPLR
-1514 DPGGNPLSSS
+1514 SSDA
-1524 ELILEAP
+1524 ILEAP
-1531 APDVVLIAAAS
+1531 AADVVLIAAAS
-1542 QEIEFVSAGASL
+1542 QEIEFVSAGATL

-1559 IGNLRISLD
+1559 IGNLRIGLD

>member
-6 SRWLPVNDVPVWG
+6 SRWLPVNDVPAWG
-19 TTAAS
+19 TTAVS
-24 RQRQAPDPRAVT
+24 RQRQAPDPELVT
-36 LDGSGDAEL
+36 LDDGGDAEL
-45 IRRVQE
+45 IRCVQE

-59 AFCCHPDHPELTPE
+59 AFCCHPELTPE
-73 AMAAFLAATA
+73 AMAAFLA
-83 TAATAA
+83 AA

-136 NHERLG
+136 IRGRLG
-142 FRPRD
+142 FVPRV

-155 AFTLVQDSSS
+155 AFTLVEDASVI
-165 MVLPAGSLLRAGMDS
+165 VLPAGSLLRAGVDG

-191 ELSLNHAWV
+191 ELSLNHARV
-200 RRLRASELKQGIT
+200 CRLRASQLVRGVT
-213 NLASITAEEPAPSQR
+213 SLASITAEEPAPSQR

-242 AVEAIQSLGPFL
+242 AVAEIQSLGPFL

-279 VRQRCDGGSD
+279 VRQRCDEGSD

-320 YASLLGPKGGELDW
+320 SASLLGPTGGVLDW
-334 KKDGLSELNGL
+334 KKDGLSEVNCL
-345 DDLYLQRDNKNVE
+345 DDLYLQRHNKKVDA
-358 TYLKRLFTAPTCQLL
+358 YLRRLFTAPTCRLL
-373 HSLTAE
+373 HPLMAKE
-379 AAIDQQQL
+379 ARDEGNL
-387 FTARRATFVQ
+387 FTARMSTFVQ

-411 VNWLLERCGRRRRQ
+411 VNWLLERCGRRRRKF
-425 LPSWRLDPETPNSAS
+425 PSWRLDPETPNSAS
-440 AHFSANLAKALDLAD
+440 AHFSANLAKALNLAD
-455 AQDFAWPE
+455 AQAFPWPE
-463 LPPEALPER
+463 LPPESLAER
-472 LVGQPPMRP
+472 LDGQPTMRP

-498 QRRHGLPLETLLRLS
+498 QRRHALPLEALLRLS
-513 QLARV
+513 QLA
-518 AVPSA
+518 AI
-523 TTTTAPA
+523 A
-530 ASQAKANP
+530 ASQTTVNP
-538 WPQIQEILSAAHG
+538 WPQIQEILSAAHR
-551 ELWASRHREALA
+551 ELWAARRREALA
-563 RSRQGQQ
+563 RGRQGLQGVAAFQQ
-570 EVADFAKTLGQAL
+570 TLWQAL
-583 PPPGPEVQSRE
+583 PPSGSELQTQE
-594 PLPTGGG
+594 PLQPGGG
-601 PPPWR
+601 PPPWL
-606 DCLKQL
+606 DSLKRL
-612 EPWLPR
+612 ESWLPQTA
-618 GSSEALERFG
+618 SEALERFG
-628 ELLEAPGTAPRRLS
+628 ALLEAPGTAPRRLS

-652 AQRAHRGEH
+652 AQRGARGGEQ

-673 HGKELVIDA
+673 QGRELKIDA

-702 VDPPDPRAGAGFA
+702 GDPPNPGAGVGFA
-715 VASRLLSLA
+715 VASRLLALA
-724 EGTRQIQLSL
+724 EGSRQIQLSL
-734 AFTAESGSLNNLL
+734 TFTAESGSLNSLL
-747 ASLRPKPGTTLPS
+747 ASLRPEPGKAMPS
-760 AAIAGEPPLAP
+760 AGIAGEPPQAP
-771 DQPGW
+771 DRPGW

-796 IEAASLKD
+796 IQAASLQD
-804 TAAKAKPAQWE
+804 TPTNPNPNPPQWE
-815 LALTLAL
+815 LALTLGL
-822 LPSDPPLAPLTPGEL
+822 LPSDPPLAPLAPGEL

-847 REGGT
+847 KEAGSD
-852 GGGQWRSCGGFEG
+852 GGQWRSCGGFEG

-876 VGGEMR
+876 VGGEVR
-882 GMVQGLRGL
+882 GMVQGLKGL
-891 RLQQDGTP
+891 RLQQEGTP

-920 LSHSELLDGDLEEI
+920 LSHPELLDGDLEEI
-934 SFRGTWQKLPADL
+934 RFRGSWQKLPSDL
-947 AGHYSSYTGL
+947 AAHYKDYTGL

-975 KNASTLVEQTAL
+975 QNAPTLVEQKAL
-987 PLFQPAGADFDR
+987 PLFQPAGADSDR
-999 LKISAKFTPP
+999 LKITCAFTPSGTP
-1009 LTAKPL
+1009 RPL
-1015 ASNPAREALQQ
+1015 ASAPNGGAPRQD
-1026 VDLRQ
+1026 DLRQ

-1056 KAQAMALAIS
+1056 KAQEMAQAMA
-1066 ERAGLQALAMAEAL
+1066 QAMAKAQL
-1080 RGTAGTLKQRYDAA
+1080 GTADQPKNRSAAA
-1094 LTALE
+1094 LGELE
-1099 ATPTAPENFALPEP
+1099 ATPIKPESQALPEP

-1127 SQDLGAGGVEGG
+1127 SQDLGASGVEGG

-1185 MEGIRP
+1185 LEGIRP

-1207 GLRPAEAI
+1207 GPRPVEAI

-1220 QGWGWQPL
+1220 QGWRWQPL

-1253 EYPPPLER
+1253 EQPPLLER

-1289 AVRPGGAEPLP
+1289 AVRPCDPGPLP
-1300 PHTITDLAELLPE
+1300 PHSITDLEKLVPE

-1320 FSSRAGRA
+1320 FSSRVGRA

-1395 NLFAPGASI
+1395 NLFAPGAPI

-1410 ERHLRQRCP
+1410 ERHLRERCP
-1419 AELAPVVRNAVYL
+1419 GELAPVVRNAIYL
-1432 PVTVRLWVCLRQGV
+1432 PVTVRLWVCLREGV

-1472 EVRLGGA
+1472 EVQLGGA
-1479 VRASDLVAAVE
+1479 VRASHLVAAVE
-1490 ALPFVAHLERL
+1490 ALPFVFYLERL
-1501 QLFLVDGGGKPLL
+1501 WLFLL
-1514 DPGGNPLSSS
+1514 DPGGRPLRSS
-1524 ELILEAP
+1524 EEILEAP
-1531 APDVVLIAAAS
+1531 AADVVLIAAAS
-1542 QEIEFVSAGASL
+1542 QEIEFVSASATL

-1559 IGNLRISLD
+1559 IGNLRIGLD

>member
-24 RQRQAPDPRAVT
+24 RQRQAPDPGAVT

-59 AFCCHPDHPELTPE
+59 AFCCHPELTPE

-89 AGTGPWSAAQR
+89 AGTGPWNAAQR

-136 NHERLG
+136 NRERLG
-142 FRPRD
+142 FRARG

-155 AFTLVQDSSS
+155 AFTLVEEAPVC
-165 MVLPAGSLLRAGMDS
+165 VLPAGSLLRAGVDG

-191 ELSLNHAWV
+191 ELSLNHARV
-200 RRLRASELKQGIT
+200 RRLRASEMKQGVT
-213 NLASITAEEPAPSQR
+213 NLASIAAENPEPHDR

-242 AVEAIQSLGPFL
+242 AVEEIQSLGPFL
-254 QFWSIDANLK
+254 QFWSIDASSK
-264 HLPLELREFLQLMRL
+264 QLPLDLREFLQLMRL

-306 SGVLSDRRDFPRNF
+306 SRAPSDRRDFPRNF
-320 YASLLGPKGGELDW
+320 HASMPGPKGGALDW
-334 KKDGLSELNGL
+334 ENDGLSEVNCL
-345 DDLYLQRDNKNVE
+345 DDLYFQRDNEKVE
-358 TYLKRLFTAPTCQLL
+358 ACLKELFTAPSCRLL

-379 AAIDQQQL
+379 EAKDPQKL

-440 AHFSANLAKALDLAD
+440 PRFSANLAKALDLAD
-455 AQDFAWPE
+455 AQAFAWPE

-481 EAVPERCWR
+481 EAVPERWWR

-498 QRRHGLPLETLLRLS
+498 QRRHALPLEALLRLS

-523 TTTTAPA
+523 TGPA
-530 ASQAKANP
+530 AAASNAELNP
-538 WPQIQEILSAAHG
+538 WPQIEEILSVAHK
-551 ELWASRHREALA
+551 ELWASRRREALT
-563 RSRQGQQ
+563 RSRQGQG
-570 EVADFAKTLGQAL
+570 EEEEMVAAFAQTLEQAL
-583 PPPGPEVQSRE
+583 PPPGPEAQTRE
-594 PLPTGGG
+594 PVATGGG

-606 DCLKQL
+606 DCLRQL

-647 ALLEG
+647 AILEG
-652 AQRAHRGEH
+652 AQRAHRGEQ
-661 PPELQQVNWRQL
+661 PPELLQVNWRQL

-691 APCFGSAQDGG
+691 APCFSSAQDSG
-702 VDPPDPRAGAGFA
+702 VDPPDPGAGVGFA
-715 VASRLLSLA
+715 VASRLLALA

-734 AFTAESGSLNNLL
+734 AFTADSGSPESLL
-747 ASLRPKPGTTLPS
+747 ASLRPKPGTTLQG
-760 AAIAGEPPLAP
+760 AAIAGEPPQAP
-771 DQPGW
+771 DRPGW

-783 VEVSTA
+783 VELSTA

-796 IEAASLKD
+796 IQAASLKD
-804 TAAKAKPAQWE
+804 TPANAKPAQWE

-822 LPSDPPLAPLTPGEL
+822 LPSDPPLAPLAPGEL

-847 REGGT
+847 KELGS

-865 LRVARARLRVE
+865 LRVTRARLRVE
-876 VGGEMR
+876 VGGEVQ
-882 GMVQGLRGL
+882 GKVQGLRGL

-911 QPVLGSSLF
+911 EPVLGSSLF
-920 LSHSELLDGDLEEI
+920 LSHPELLDGDLEEI

-947 AGHYSSYTGL
+947 STHYKEYTGL
-957 AATAVTAQS
+957 AATALTAQS

-975 KNASTLVEQTAL
+975 KNAPTLVEQTAL

-1009 LTAKPL
+1009 LTARPL
-1015 ASNPAREALQQ
+1015 ASAPAGEALQQ
-1026 VDLRQ
+1026 EDLRQ

-1066 ERAGLQALAMAEAL
+1066 EQAGLQALAMAEAL
-1080 RGTAGTLKQRYDAA
+1080 RGTAGTLRKRYDDALAA
-1094 LTALE
+1094 AN
-1099 ATPTAPENFALPEP
+1099 ATPIEPESFTLPEP

-1127 SQDLGAGGVEGG
+1127 SRELGASGVEED

-1147 GEEEPLQLLP
+1147 GEEEPLQLTP

-1162 SQAAW
+1162 SKATW

-1176 PHPGELWLE
+1176 PHPGELWIELE
-1185 MEGIRP
+1185 GLRP
-1191 GQPIALAFQL
+1191 GQPLALAFQL

-1207 GLRPAEAI
+1207 GQRPAEAI

-1220 QGWGWQPL
+1220 QGWRWQPL

-1243 LRFALPEAAA
+1243 LRFALPEASA
-1253 EYPPPLER
+1253 ENPPPLER

-1313 IAAIQQP
+1313 IATIQQP

-1328 AETEAQLRLRAAEQL
+1328 AETEAQLRLRVAEQL

-1374 AQQERGVEVLV
+1374 AQADRGVEVVV
-1385 IPNLREQVPR
+1385 IPNLLTQVPR
-1395 NLFAPGASI
+1395 NLFAPGAPI

-1410 ERHLRQRCP
+1410 ERHLRERCP
-1419 AELAPVVRNAVYL
+1419 AELAPVVRNAVYR

-1458 LIRALSPWCFDAAA
+1458 LIRCLSPWCFDIAA
-1472 EVRLGGA
+1472 EVRLGGT

-1490 ALPFVAHLERL
+1490 ALPFVAYLERL
-1501 QLFLVDGGGKPLL
+1501 RLFLVDSGGKPLR
-1514 DPGGNPLSSS
+1514 SS
-1524 ELILEAP
+1524 EVILEAP
-1531 APDVVLIAAAS
+1531 AADVVLIAAAS

-1559 IGNLRISLD
+1559 IGNLRIGLD

>member
-6 SRWLPVNDVPVWG
+6 SRWLPVNDVPAWG
-19 TTAAS
+19 TTAVS
-24 RQRQAPDPRAVT
+24 RQRQAPDPGAVT
-36 LDGSGDAEL
+36 LDDGGDAEL

-59 AFCCHPDHPELTPE
+59 AFCCHPELTPE

-83 TAATAA
+83 ATATA
-89 AGTGPWSAAQR
+89 VAGTGPWSAAQR

-142 FRPRD
+142 FKPRA

-155 AFTLVQDSSS
+155 AFTLVEEAPPI
-165 MVLPAGSLLRAGMDS
+165 MLPAGSLLRAGVDG

-191 ELSLNHAWV
+191 ELALNHARV
-200 RRLRASELKQGIT
+200 RRLRASEMKQGVT
-213 NLASITAEEPAPSQR
+213 NLASIAAENPEPHDR

-242 AVEAIQSLGPFL
+242 AVEEIQSLGPFL
-254 QFWSIDANLK
+254 QFWSIDPSSK
-264 HLPLELREFLQLMRL
+264 QLPLELREFLQLMRL
-279 VRQRCDGGSD
+279 VRQRCDEGSD
-289 QEWDAINRWLGV
+289 QEWTAINHWLGV

-306 SGVLSDRRDFPRNF
+306 SGVLSDRRDFSRNF
-320 YASLLGPKGGELDW
+320 YASLLGPTGGELDW
-334 KKDGLSELNGL
+334 KKDGLSEVNCLN
-345 DDLYLQRDNKNVE
+345 DLYLQRDNENVE
-358 TYLKRLFTAPTCQLL
+358 DYLRRLFAAPTCGLL
-373 HSLTAE
+373 HSLTNEE
-379 AAIDQQQL
+379 AKDPEKL

-411 VNWLLERCGRRRRQ
+411 VNGLLERCGRRRRQ

-440 AHFSANLAKALDLAD
+440 ARFSANLAKALDLAD

-498 QRRHGLPLETLLRLS
+498 QRRHGLPLEALLRLS

-518 AVPSA
+518 AAPSA
-523 TTTTAPA
+523 TTTAAPA

-551 ELWASRHREALA
+551 ELWASRRREVLA
-563 RSRQGQQ
+563 RSRQELQ
-570 EVADFAKTLGQAL
+570 EVDAFQQTLGQAL
-583 PPPGPEVQSRE
+583 PPPGPEAQSRE
-594 PLPTGGG
+594 PLQREGG

-606 DCLKQL
+606 DGLKQL

-652 AQRAHRGEH
+652 AQRAHRGEQ

-673 HGKELVIDA
+673 QGKELMIDA

-691 APCFGSAQDGG
+691 APCFGSAREGG
-702 VDPPDPRAGAGFA
+702 GDTPNPGPGVGFA
-715 VASRLLSLA
+715 VASRLLALA
-724 EGTRQIQLSL
+724 EGTRQIELSL
-734 AFTAESGSLNNLL
+734 AFTAESGSLTSLL
-747 ASLRPKPGTTLPS
+747 ASLRPEPGKTLPS
-760 AAIAGEPPLAP
+760 AAIAGEPPQAP
-771 DQPGW
+771 DRPGW

-783 VEVSTA
+783 VELSTA

-796 IEAASLKD
+796 IQTASLKD
-804 TAAKAKPAQWE
+804 SPANAEPAQWE
-815 LALTLAL
+815 LVMTLGL
-822 LPSDPPLAPLTPGEL
+822 WPSDPPLAPLAPGEL

-847 REGGT
+847 QEVESGA
-852 GGGQWRSCGGFEG
+852 GQWRSWGGLEG
-865 LRVARARLRVE
+865 LRLARARLRVE
-876 VGGEMR
+876 VGGEVR

-920 LSHSELLDGDLEEI
+920 LSHPELLDGDLEEI
-934 SFRGTWQKLPADL
+934 SFRGAWQKLPVDL
-947 AGHYSSYTGL
+947 ASDYSSYTGL
-957 AATAVTAQS
+957 AATAVTAKS
-966 FRIDLSLLE
+966 FQIDLSLLE

-999 LKISAKFTPP
+999 LKITCKFTPP
-1009 LTAKPL
+1009 GTPRPL
-1015 ASNPAREALQQ
+1015 ASTPTDAALRQE
-1026 VDLRQ
+1026 DLRQ
-1031 QARVWRWRLTPTD
+1031 QGRVWRWRLTPTD

-1080 RGTAGTLKQRYDAA
+1080 RGTAGTLKQRYDDAIAA
-1094 LTALE
+1094 AN
-1099 ATPTAPENFALPEP
+1099 ATPIGPENFALPEP

-1127 SQDLGAGGVEGG
+1127 SRELGASGVGED

-1147 GEEEPLQLLP
+1147 GDEEPLQLTP

-1162 SQAAW
+1162 SKATW

-1176 PHPGELWLE
+1176 PHPGELWIELE
-1185 MEGIRP
+1185 GLRP
-1191 GQPIALAFQL
+1191 GQPLALAFQL

-1207 GLRPAEAI
+1207 GQRPAEAI

-1220 QGWGWQPL
+1220 QGWRWQPL

-1253 EYPPPLER
+1253 DNPPPLER

-1289 AVRPGGAEPLP
+1289 ALRPCGVEPLP

-1328 AETEAQLRLRAAEQL
+1328 AETAAQLRLRAAEQL

-1374 AQQERGVEVLV
+1374 ARDDQGVEVLV

-1458 LIRALSPWCFDAAA
+1458 LIRCLSPWCFDAAA

-1490 ALPFVAHLERL
+1490 ALPFVAYLERL
-1501 QLFLVDGGGKPLL
+1501 RLFLVDSGGKPLR
-1514 DPGGNPLSSS
+1514 SSDA
-1524 ELILEAP
+1524 ILEAP
-1531 APDVVLIAAAS
+1531 AADVVLIAAAS
-1542 QEIEFVSAGASL
+1542 HEIEFVSAGASL

>member
-1 MAQPL
+1 MAQPV
-6 SRWLPVNDVPVWG
+6 SRWLPVNDVPAWG
-19 TTAAS
+19 TTAVS
-24 RQRQAPDPRAVT
+24 RQRQAPDPEAVT
-36 LDGSGDAEL
+36 LDDGGDAEL
-45 IRRVQE
+45 ISCVQE
-51 LAKPLDWE
+51 LAKPLDWQ
-59 AFCCHPDHPELTPE
+59 AFCCHPELTPE
-73 AMAAFLAATA
+73 AIAAFLAA
-83 TAATAA
+83 AATGAA
-89 AGTGPWSAAQR
+89 AGTGPWNAAQR
-100 TWLGRPHFALLLVF
+100 TWIGRPHFALLLVF

-142 FRPRD
+142 FRPRP

-155 AFTLVQDSSS
+155 AFTLVEGAPPI
-165 MVLPAGSLLRAGMDS
+165 VLPAGSLLRAGVDG

-191 ELSLNHAWV
+191 ELSLNHARV
-200 RRLRASELKQGIT
+200 RRLRASQLEMGVT
-213 NLASITAEEPAPSQR
+213 SLATIVAGNPQHRER
-228 LARMLRLVY
+228 LDRMLRLVY

-254 QFWSIDANLK
+254 LFWSIDASPD

-320 YASLLGPKGGELDW
+320 YASLLGPTGGELDW
-334 KKDGLSELNGL
+334 KKDGLSEVNCL
-345 DDLYLQRDNKNVE
+345 DDLYLHRDNENVE
-358 TYLKRLFTAPTCQLL
+358 AYLRRLFTAPTCLLL
-373 HSLTAE
+373 HSLTAAE
-379 AAIDQQQL
+379 AKDGQKL
-387 FTARRATFVQ
+387 FTARRTTFVQ

-440 AHFSANLAKALDLAD
+440 ARFSANLAKALDLAD
-455 AQDFAWPE
+455 DQAFAWPE
-463 LPPEALPER
+463 LPPDSLPER
-472 LVGQPPMRP
+472 LVEQPRTKQP
-481 EAVPERCWR
+481 EAVPERCWL

-498 QRRHGLPLETLLRLS
+498 QRRYALPLESLLRLS
-513 QLARV
+513 QLAQV
-518 AVPSA
+518 AAPP
-523 TTTTAPA
+523 TTTAAPA

-538 WPQIQEILSAAHG
+538 WPRIQEILNAAHG
-551 ELWASRHREALA
+551 ELWAARRREALA
-563 RSRQGQQ
+563 RGRQELQGVAAFQQ
-570 EVADFAKTLGQAL
+570 TLWQAL
-583 PPPGPEVQSRE
+583 PPPGPEAQTQE
-594 PLPTGGG
+594 PVPQGGG

-642 WPEVD
+642 WPELD

-652 AQRAHRGEH
+652 AQRAHRGEQ

-673 HGKELVIDA
+673 QGRELIIDA

-691 APCFGSAQDGG
+691 APCFGSAQVGG
-702 VDPPDPRAGAGFA
+702 GDPPNPGPGVGFA
-715 VASRLLSLA
+715 VASRLLALA
-724 EGTRQIQLSL
+724 EGSRQIQLSL
-734 AFTAESGSLNNLL
+734 AFSAESGSLTSLL
-747 ASLRPKPGTTLPS
+747 ASLRPEPGKTLPS
-760 AAIAGEPPLAP
+760 AAIAGEPPQAP
-771 DQPGW
+771 DRPGW

-796 IEAASLKD
+796 IQTASLKD
-804 TAAKAKPAQWE
+804 SPANAKPAQWE
-815 LALTLAL
+815 LVMTLGL
-822 LPSDPPLAPLTPGEL
+822 WPSDPPLAPLAPGEL

-847 REGGT
+847 REVGS
-852 GGGQWRSCGGFEG
+852 GGGQWRSCGGFED
-865 LRVARARLRVE
+865 LRVARAHLRVE
-876 VGGEMR
+876 VGGEIQ
-882 GMVQGLRGL
+882 GKAQGLRGL
-891 RLQQDGTP
+891 RLQQDGIP

-911 QPVLGSSLF
+911 QPLLGSSLF
-920 LSHSELLDGDLEEI
+920 LSHPELLDGDLEEI
-934 SFRGTWQKLPADL
+934 RFRGSWQKLPANL
-947 AGHYSSYTGL
+947 ATHYKDYKGL
-957 AATAVTAQS
+957 AADPVTAQS
-966 FRIDLSLLE
+966 FQINLSLLA
-975 KNASTLVEQTAL
+975 KNAPNLAEQTAL
-987 PLFQPAGADFDR
+987 PLFQPAGVDSDR
-999 LKISAKFTPP
+999 LKITCAFTPP
-1009 LTAKPL
+1009 VTSRPL
-1015 ASNPAREALQQ
+1015 ASAPNGEALRQE
-1026 VDLRQ
+1026 DLRQ

-1066 ERAGLQALAMAEAL
+1066 ELAGLQALAMAEAL
-1080 RGTAGTLKQRYDAA
+1080 RGTAGTLKKRYEDA
-1094 LTALE
+1094 LKTLE
-1099 ATPTAPENFALPEP
+1099 ATPIKPESYALPEP

-1127 SQDLGAGGVEGG
+1127 SRELGASGVQED

-1147 GEEEPLQLLP
+1147 AEEEPLQLLP

-1162 SQAAW
+1162 GEAAW

-1185 MEGIRP
+1185 LEGIRP
-1191 GQPIALAFQL
+1191 GQPLALAFQL

-1207 GLRPAEAI
+1207 GPRPAEAI

-1220 QGWGWQPL
+1220 QGWRWQPL
-1228 PVQADGTDG
+1228 LVQADGTDG

-1253 EYPPPLER
+1253 ENPPLLER

-1289 AVRPGGAEPLP
+1289 AVRPCGAEPLP

-1328 AETEAQLRLRAAEQL
+1328 AETAAQLRLRAAEQL
-1343 RHKGRALAGW
+1343 RHKGRALASW

-1374 AQQERGVEVLV
+1374 ARDDRGVEVLV

-1395 NLFAPGASI
+1395 NLFAPGVSI

-1490 ALPFVAHLERL
+1490 ALPFVAYLERL
-1501 QLFLVDGGGKPLL
+1501 RLFLVDSGGKPLR
-1514 DPGGNPLSSS
+1514 SSDA
-1524 ELILEAP
+1524 ILEAP
-1531 APDVVLIAAAS
+1531 AADVVLIAAAS
-1542 QEIEFVSAGASL
+1542 QEIEFVSASVTL

-1559 IGNLRISLD
+1559 IGNLRIGLD

>member
-1 MAQPL
+1 
-6 SRWLPVNDVPVWG
+6 
-19 TTAAS
+19 
-24 RQRQAPDPRAVT
+24 
-36 LDGSGDAEL
+36 
-45 IRRVQE
+45 
-51 LAKPLDWE
+51 
-59 AFCCHPDHPELTPE
+59 
-73 AMAAFLAATA
+73 MAAF
-83 TAATAA
+83 
-89 AGTGPWSAAQR
+89 Q
-100 TWLGRPHFALLLVF
+100 
-114 IRLLRHQRQLL
+114 Q
-125 NALPARHLDHY
+125 
-136 NHERLG
+136 
-142 FRPRD
+142 
-147 GEPDRVTV
+147 
-155 AFTLVQDSSS
+155 TL
-165 MVLPAGSLLRAGMDS
+165 
-180 EGEERLYRTLT
+180 
-191 ELSLNHAWV
+191 W
-200 RRLRASELKQGIT
+200 
-213 NLASITAEEPAPSQR
+213 
-228 LARMLRLVY
+228 
-237 GEAAP
+237 
-242 AVEAIQSLGPFL
+242 
-254 QFWSIDANLK
+254 
-264 HLPLELREFLQLMRL
+264 
-279 VRQRCDGGSD
+279 
-289 QEWDAINRWLGV
+289 
-301 EELLA
+301 
-306 SGVLSDRRDFPRNF
+306 
-320 YASLLGPKGGELDW
+320 
-334 KKDGLSELNGL
+334 
-345 DDLYLQRDNKNVE
+345 
-358 TYLKRLFTAPTCQLL
+358 
-373 HSLTAE
+373 
-379 AAIDQQQL
+379 
-387 FTARRATFVQ
+387 
-397 LMTMKLH
+397 
-404 IDAQWQQ
+404 
-411 VNWLLERCGRRRRQ
+411 
-425 LPSWRLDPETPNSAS
+425 
-440 AHFSANLAKALDLAD
+440 
-455 AQDFAWPE
+455 
-463 LPPEALPER
+463 
-472 LVGQPPMRP
+472 
-481 EAVPERCWR
+481 
-490 AFTDLEAL
+490 
-498 QRRHGLPLETLLRLS
+498 
-513 QLARV
+513 
-518 AVPSA
+518 
-523 TTTTAPA
+523 
-530 ASQAKANP
+530 
-538 WPQIQEILSAAHG
+538 
-551 ELWASRHREALA
+551 
-563 RSRQGQQ
+563 
-570 EVADFAKTLGQAL
+570 QAL
-583 PPPGPEVQSRE
+583 PPSVQEAQTPE
-594 PLPTGGG
+594 PLQPGGG

-612 EPWLPR
+612 EPWLTR

-642 WPEVD
+642 WPELD

-652 AQRAHRGEH
+652 AQRAHRGEQ

-673 HGKELVIDA
+673 HGMELMIDA

-691 APCFGSAQDGG
+691 APCFGSARDGG
-702 VDPPDPRAGAGFA
+702 GDPPNPGPGVGFA
-715 VASRLLSLA
+715 VASRLLALA
-724 EGTRQIQLSL
+724 EGSRQIQLSL
-734 AFTAESGSLNNLL
+734 AFSAESGSLTSLL
-747 ASLRPKPGTTLPS
+747 ASLRPEPGKTLPS
-760 AAIAGEPPLAP
+760 AAIAGEPPQAP
-771 DQPGW
+771 DRPGW

-796 IEAASLKD
+796 IEAASLQE
-804 TAAKAKPAQWE
+804 TPANSKPAQWE

-822 LPSDPPLAPLTPGEL
+822 LPSDPPLAPLAPSEL

-847 REGGT
+847 REEGS

-876 VGGEMR
+876 VGGEVR
-882 GMVQGLRGL
+882 GKAQGLKGL

-920 LSHSELLDGDLEEI
+920 LSHPELLDGDLEEI
-934 SFRGTWQKLPADL
+934 RFCGSWQQLPNDL
-947 AGHYSSYTGL
+947 AAHYRDYTGL
-957 AATAVTAQS
+957 AATAVTAKS
-966 FRIDLSLLE
+966 FQINLSLLE
-975 KNASTLVEQTAL
+975 QNAPSLAEQTAL

-999 LKISAKFTPP
+999 LTITCKFTPP
-1009 LTAKPL
+1009 GTSRPL
-1015 ASNPAREALQQ
+1015 ASAPNGEALRQE
-1026 VDLRQ
+1026 DLRQ
-1031 QARVWRWRLTPTD
+1031 QARVWRWRLTPPD

-1066 ERAGLQALAMAEAL
+1066 ERAGLQSLAMAEAL
-1080 RGTAGTLKQRYDAA
+1080 QGTAGTLKERYDAA

-1099 ATPTAPENFALPEP
+1099 ATPIEPESYALPEP

-1127 SQDLGAGGVEGG
+1127 SQELGASGVEGG

-1157 PLAPG
+1157 PLTPG

-1185 MEGIRP
+1185 LEGIRP
-1191 GQPIALAFQL
+1191 GQPLALAFQL

-1207 GLRPAEAI
+1207 GQRPAEAI

-1220 QGWGWQPL
+1220 QGWRWQPL

-1253 EYPPPLER
+1253 ENPPLLER

-1289 AVRPGGAEPLP
+1289 AVRPCGAEPLP

-1328 AETEAQLRLRAAEQL
+1328 AETAAQLRLRAAEQL
-1343 RHKGRALAGW
+1343 RHKGRALASW

-1374 AQQERGVEVLV
+1374 ARQERGVEVVV

-1490 ALPFVAHLERL
+1490 ALPFVAYLERL
-1501 QLFLVDGGGKPLL
+1501 RLFLVDTGGKPLR
-1514 DPGGNPLSSS
+1514 SSDA
-1524 ELILEAP
+1524 ILEAP
-1531 APDVVLIAAAS
+1531 AADVVLIAAAS
-1542 QEIEFVSAGASL
+1542 QEIEFVSAGATL

-1559 IGNLRISLD
+1559 IGNLRIGLD

>member
-6 SRWLPVNDVPVWG
+6 SRWLPVNDVPAWG
-19 TTAAS
+19 TTAVS
-24 RQRQAPDPRAVT
+24 RQRQAPDPGAVT
-36 LDGSGDAEL
+36 LDDGGDAEL

-59 AFCCHPDHPELTPE
+59 AFCCHPELTPE

-83 TAATAA
+83 ATATA
-89 AGTGPWSAAQR
+89 VAGTGPWSAAQR

-142 FRPRD
+142 FKPRA

-155 AFTLVQDSSS
+155 AFTLVEEAPPI
-165 MVLPAGSLLRAGMDS
+165 MLPAGSLLRAGVDG

-191 ELSLNHAWV
+191 ELALNHARV
-200 RRLRASELKQGIT
+200 RRLRASEMKQGVT
-213 NLASITAEEPAPSQR
+213 NLASIAAENPEPHDR

-242 AVEAIQSLGPFL
+242 AVEEIQSLGPFL
-254 QFWSIDANLK
+254 QFWSIDPSSK
-264 HLPLELREFLQLMRL
+264 QLPLELREFLQLMRL
-279 VRQRCDGGSD
+279 VRQRCDEGSD
-289 QEWDAINRWLGV
+289 QEWTAINHWLGV

-306 SGVLSDRRDFPRNF
+306 SGVLSDRRDFSRNF
-320 YASLLGPKGGELDW
+320 YASLLGPTGGELDW
-334 KKDGLSELNGL
+334 KKDGLSEVNCLN
-345 DDLYLQRDNKNVE
+345 DLYLQRDNENVE
-358 TYLKRLFTAPTCQLL
+358 DYLRRLFAAPTCGLL
-373 HSLTAE
+373 HSLTNEE
-379 AAIDQQQL
+379 AKDPEKL

-411 VNWLLERCGRRRRQ
+411 VNGLLERCGRRRRQ

-440 AHFSANLAKALDLAD
+440 ARFSANLAKALDLAD

-498 QRRHGLPLETLLRLS
+498 QRRHGLPLEALLRLS

-518 AVPSA
+518 AAPSA
-523 TTTTAPA
+523 TTTAAPA

-551 ELWASRHREALA
+551 ELWASRRREVLA
-563 RSRQGQQ
+563 RSRQELQ
-570 EVADFAKTLGQAL
+570 EVDAFQQTLGQAL
-583 PPPGPEVQSRE
+583 PPPGPEAQSRE
-594 PLPTGGG
+594 PLQREGG

-606 DCLKQL
+606 DGLKQL

-652 AQRAHRGEH
+652 AQRAHRGEQ

-691 APCFGSAQDGG
+691 APCFGSSQEGG
-702 VDPPDPRAGAGFA
+702 EDPPDPGAGVGFA
-715 VASRLLSLA
+715 VASRLLALA
-724 EGTRQIQLSL
+724 EGSRQIQLSL
-734 AFTAESGSLNNLL
+734 AFTTESGSLNSVL
-747 ASLRPKPGTTLPS
+747 ASLRPKPGTTLQS
-760 AAIAGEPPLAP
+760 AAIAGEPPRAP
-771 DQPGW
+771 DRPGW

-783 VEVSTA
+783 VELSTA

-796 IEAASLKD
+796 IQAASLQD
-804 TAAKAKPAQWE
+804 SPANAKPAQWE

-822 LPSDPPLAPLTPGEL
+822 LPSDPPLAPLAPGEL

-847 REGGT
+847 KELGS

-865 LRVARARLRVE
+865 LRVARARLRVV
-876 VGGEMR
+876 VGGD
-882 GMVQGLRGL
+882 GQGQGVKGL

-920 LSHSELLDGDLEEI
+920 LSHPELLDGDLEEI
-934 SFRGTWQKLPADL
+934 NFRGSWQKLPNDL
-947 AGHYSSYTGL
+947 ANHYTGYTGL
-957 AATAVTAQS
+957 AASAVTAQS
-966 FRIDLSLLE
+966 FLIDLSLLE
-975 KNASTLVEQTAL
+975 KNGSTLVEQTAL

-1009 LTAKPL
+1009 GTPRPL
-1015 ASNPAREALQQ
+1015 ASTPTDEALRQE
-1026 VDLRQ
+1026 DLRQ

-1056 KAQAMALAIS
+1056 KAQAMALA
-1066 ERAGLQALAMAEAL
+1066 MAEAL
-1080 RGTAGTLKQRYDAA
+1080 RGTAGTLIKRYDDA
-1094 LTALE
+1094 LTAAN
-1099 ATPTAPENFALPEP
+1099 ATPVRPESYALPEP

-1127 SQDLGAGGVEGG
+1127 SQELGASGVGGG

-1147 GEEEPLQLLP
+1147 GEEEPLQLTP

-1185 MEGIRP
+1185 LEGIRP

-1207 GLRPAEAI
+1207 GPRPVEAI

-1220 QGWGWQPL
+1220 QGWRWQLL

-1253 EYPPPLER
+1253 AAENPPPLER

-1281 QSQAVEAE
+1281 QSQAVEAA
-1289 AVRPGGAEPLP
+1289 AVRPCDAGPLP
-1300 PHTITDLAELLPE
+1300 PHSITDLEELLPE

-1320 FSSRAGRA
+1320 FSSRVGRA
-1328 AETEAQLRLRAAEQL
+1328 AETEAQLRLRTAEQL

-1395 NLFAPGASI
+1395 NLFAPGAPI

-1410 ERHLRQRCP
+1410 ERHLRERCP
-1419 AELAPVVRNAVYL
+1419 AELAPVVRNAVYQ
-1432 PVTVRLWVCLRQGV
+1432 PVKVRLWVCLRQGV

-1458 LIRALSPWCFDAAA
+1458 LIRTLSPWCFDAAA

-1531 APDVVLIAAAS
+1531 APDVILIAAAS

>member
-24 RQRQAPDPRAVT
+24 RQRQAPDPGAVT

-59 AFCCHPDHPELTPE
+59 AFCCHPELTPE

-136 NHERLG
+136 NRERLG
-142 FRPRD
+142 FRPRA

-155 AFTLVQDSSS
+155 AFTLVEEAPVS
-165 MVLPAGSLLRAGMDS
+165 VLPAGSLLRAGVDD

-191 ELSLNHAWV
+191 ELALNHARV
-200 RRLRASELKQGIT
+200 RRLRASEMKQGVT
-213 NLASITAEEPAPSQR
+213 NLASIAAENPEPHDR

-242 AVEAIQSLGPFL
+242 AVEEIQSLGPFL
-254 QFWSIDANLK
+254 QFWSIDPSSK
-264 HLPLELREFLQLMRL
+264 QLPLELREFLQLMRL
-279 VRQRCDGGSD
+279 VRQRCDEGSD
-289 QEWDAINRWLGV
+289 QEWTAINRWLGV

-306 SGVLSDRRDFPRNF
+306 SGVLTDRRDFSRNF
-320 YASLLGPKGGELDW
+320 YASLLGPTGGELDW
-334 KKDGLSELNGL
+334 KKDGLSEVNCL
-345 DDLYLQRDNKNVE
+345 DDLYLQRDNENVE
-358 TYLKRLFTAPTCQLL
+358 DYLRRLFTAPTCGLL
-373 HSLTAE
+373 HSLTNEE
-379 AAIDQQQL
+379 AKDPEKL

-440 AHFSANLAKALDLAD
+440 ARFSANLAKALDLAD

-498 QRRHGLPLETLLRLS
+498 QRRHGLPLEALLRLS

-518 AVPSA
+518 ADPNGIGA
-523 TTTTAPA
+523 APA
-530 ASQAKANP
+530 ASNAELNS
-538 WPQIQEILSAAHG
+538 WSQIQEMLGAAHV
-551 ELWASRHREALA
+551 EQWLARRREALA
-563 RSRQGQQ
+563 RGRQGQQ
-570 EVADFAKTLGQAL
+570 GVTALAQTLWQAL
-583 PPPGPEVQSRE
+583 PPPGMQSQTEEPVQ
-594 PLPTGGG
+594 PQDG

-606 DCLKQL
+606 DGLKQL

-652 AQRAHRGEH
+652 AQRAHRGEQ

-691 APCFGSAQDGG
+691 APCFGSAQDSG
-702 VDPPDPRAGAGFA
+702 VDPPDPGAGVGFA
-715 VASRLLSLA
+715 VASRLLALA
-724 EGTRQIQLSL
+724 EGSRQIQLSL
-734 AFTAESGSLNNLL
+734 ALTAESGSLNSLL
-747 ASLRPKPGTTLPS
+747 ASLRPKPGTTLQS

-783 VEVSTA
+783 VELSTA

-796 IEAASLKD
+796 IQAASLKD
-804 TAAKAKPAQWE
+804 SPANAKPAQWE
-815 LALTLAL
+815 LALTLGL
-822 LPSDPPLAPLTPGEL
+822 LPSDPPLAPLAPGEL

-847 REGGT
+847 REEGS
-852 GGGQWRSCGGFEG
+852 GGGQWRSWGGFEG
-865 LRVARARLRVE
+865 LRVARARLRVV
-876 VGGEMR
+876 VGGEVR
-882 GMVQGLRGL
+882 GMEQGLRGL

-899 VDPAEPFTPFGS
+899 VDPAEPFSPFGS
-911 QPVLGSSLF
+911 QSVLGSSLF
-920 LSHSELLDGDLEEI
+920 LSHPELLDGDLEDI

-947 AGHYSSYTGL
+947 ASHYSSYTGL
-957 AATAVTAQS
+957 TATAVTAQS

-987 PLFQPAGADFDR
+987 PLFQPAGSDFDR
-999 LKISAKFTPP
+999 LKITCKFTPP

-1015 ASNPAREALQQ
+1015 ASNPAGEALQQ

-1056 KAQAMALAIS
+1056 KAQAMALAIT
-1066 ERAGLQALAMAEAL
+1066 ERAGLQSLAMAEAL
-1080 RGTAGTLKQRYDAA
+1080 RGTAGTLKQRYDDAIAA
-1094 LTALE
+1094 AN
-1099 ATPTAPENFALPEP
+1099 ATPIGPENFALPEP

-1127 SQDLGAGGVEGG
+1127 SQELGASGVQGG

-1147 GEEEPLQLLP
+1147 GEEEPLQLTP

-1162 SQAAW
+1162 SKATW

-1220 QGWGWQPL
+1220 QGWRWQPL

-1253 EYPPPLER
+1253 ENPPPLER

-1289 AVRPGGAEPLP
+1289 AVRPGGEEPLP
-1300 PHTITDLAELLPE
+1300 PHTITDLAELVPE
-1313 IAAIQQP
+1313 IATIQQP

-1328 AETEAQLRLRAAEQL
+1328 AETEAQLRLRVAEQL

-1374 AQQERGVEVLV
+1374 AQADRGVEVVV
-1385 IPNLREQVPR
+1385 IPNLLTQVPR
-1395 NLFAPGASI
+1395 NLFAPGAPI

-1410 ERHLRQRCP
+1410 ERHLRERCP
-1419 AELAPVVRNAVYL
+1419 AELAPVVRNAVYV

-1458 LIRALSPWCFDAAA
+1458 MIRCLSPWCFDAAA

-1490 ALPFVAHLERL
+1490 ALPFVAYLERL
-1501 QLFLVDGGGKPLL
+1501 RLFLVDSGGKPLR
-1514 DPGGNPLSSS
+1514 SS
-1524 ELILEAP
+1524 EVILEAP
-1531 APDVVLIAAAS
+1531 AADVVLIAAAS
-1542 QEIEFVSAGASL
+1542 QEIEFVSAGATL

-1559 IGNLRISLD
+1559 IGNLRIGLD

>member
-1 MAQPL
+1 MAQPV
-6 SRWLPVNDVPVWG
+6 SRWLPVNDFPAWG
-19 TTAAS
+19 TTAVS
-24 RQRQAPDPRAVT
+24 RQRQAPDPEAVT
-36 LDGSGDAEL
+36 LDDGGDAEL
-45 IRRVQE
+45 IRCVQE

-59 AFCCHPDHPELTPE
+59 AFCCHPELTPE
-73 AMAAFLAATA
+73 AMAAFLAAA
-83 TAATAA
+83 AA
-89 AGTGPWSAAQR
+89 AGPNPWSAAQR

-114 IRLLRHQRQLL
+114 IHLLRHQRQLL
-125 NALPARHLDHY
+125 NALPTRHLDHY
-136 NHERLG
+136 NYERLG
-142 FRPRD
+142 FRPRV

-155 AFTLVQDSSS
+155 AFTLVEEAAPI
-165 MVLPAGSLLRAGMDS
+165 MLPAGSLLRAGVDG
-180 EGEERLYRTLT
+180 EGEDRLYRTLT
-191 ELSLNHAWV
+191 ELSLNHARV
-200 RRLRASELKQGIT
+200 CRMRAIQLERGVTNFTSIVAENPEHRERLD
-213 NLASITAEEPAPSQR
+213 
-228 LARMLRLVY
+228 RMLRLVY

-254 QFWSIDANLK
+254 QFWSIDANQQ
-264 HLPLELREFLQLMRL
+264 HLPLEPREFLQLMRL

-289 QEWDAINRWLGV
+289 WEWVAINRWLGV

-320 YASLLGPKGGELDW
+320 YASLLGTTGGVLDW
-334 KKDGLSELNGL
+334 EKDGLSEVNCL
-345 DDLYLQRDNKNVE
+345 DDLYLQRDNEKVE
-358 TYLKRLFTAPTCQLL
+358 AYLRRLFTAPTCRLL
-373 HSLTAE
+373 HSLTAKQAKDE
-379 AAIDQQQL
+379 ANL
-387 FTARRATFVQ
+387 FTARKTTFV
-397 LMTMKLH
+397 LMMTMKLH

-411 VNWLLERCGRRRRQ
+411 VNWLLERCGRRRRK
-425 LPSWRLDPETPNSAS
+425 LASWRLDPETPNSAS
-440 AHFSANLAKALDLAD
+440 AQFSANLAKALDLAD
-455 AQDFAWPE
+455 AQAFAWPE
-463 LPPEALPER
+463 PLPDSLPER
-472 LVGQPPMRP
+472 LVGRPPMRP
-481 EAVPERCWR
+481 EAVPARCWR

-498 QRRHGLPLETLLRLS
+498 QRRYALPPEALLRLS
-513 QLARV
+513 QLAAAV
-518 AVPSA
+518 ATPSA
-523 TTTTAPA
+523 TTAAAPA
-530 ASQAKANP
+530 ASQAEVSP
-538 WPQIQEILSAAHG
+538 WPRIEEILSAAHG
-551 ELWASRHREALA
+551 ELWAARRREALA
-563 RSRQGQQ
+563 RSRQGHQGVAAFQQ
-570 EVADFAKTLGQAL
+570 TLWQAL
-583 PPPGPEVQSRE
+583 PPSVQEAQTQE
-594 PLPTGGG
+594 PQQPGGG

-606 DCLKQL
+606 DCLKRL
-612 EPWLPR
+612 ESWLPQAA
-618 GSSEALERFG
+618 SEALERFG
-628 ELLEAPGTAPRRLS
+628 ALLEAPGTAPRRIS
-642 WPEVD
+642 WQEVD

-652 AQRAHRGEH
+652 AQRGARGGEQ

-673 HGKELVIDA
+673 RGRELVIDA

-691 APCFGSAQDGG
+691 TPCFGSAQVGG
-702 VDPPDPRAGAGFA
+702 GDPPNPGAGVGFA
-715 VASRLLSLA
+715 VASRLLALA
-724 EGTRQIQLSL
+724 EGNRQIRLSL
-734 AFTAESGSLNNLL
+734 TFTAESGSLNSLL
-747 ASLRPKPGTTLPS
+747 ASLRPEPGKTLPS
-760 AAIAGEPPLAP
+760 DAIAGEPPQAP
-771 DQPGW
+771 DRPGW

-796 IEAASLKD
+796 IEAASLQD
-804 TAAKAKPAQWE
+804 TPANPNPAQWKLE
-815 LALTLAL
+815 MTLAL
-822 LPSDPPLAPLTPGEL
+822 LPSDPPLAPLAPGEL
-837 PRLRLRLRPW
+837 PRLRLRLRPC
-847 REGGT
+847 RDLGS
-852 GGGQWRSCGGFEG
+852 GGGHWRSCGGFEG
-865 LRVARARLRVE
+865 LRVAWARLRVV
-876 VGGEMR
+876 VGGE
-882 GMVQGLRGL
+882 GEVQGQGLKGL

-920 LSHSELLDGDLEEI
+920 LSHPELLDGDLEEI
-934 SFRGTWQKLPADL
+934 NFRGTWQMLPNDL
-947 AGHYSSYTGL
+947 ASHYRDYTGL
-957 AATAVTAQS
+957 AANAVTAES

-975 KNASTLVEQTAL
+975 KNAPSLAEQTAL
-987 PLFQPAGADFDR
+987 HLFQLAGADFDR
-999 LKISAKFTPP
+999 LTITCKFTPP
-1009 LTAKPL
+1009 GTSRPL
-1015 ASNPAREALQQ
+1015 ASAPNGEALQQ
-1026 VDLRQ
+1026 EDLRQ
-1031 QARVWRWRLTPTD
+1031 QARVWRWRLTPPD

-1056 KAQAMALAIS
+1056 KAQAMALAMALAIS

-1080 RGTAGTLKQRYDAA
+1080 RGTADTLKERYDAA
-1094 LTALE
+1094 LTKLK
-1099 ATPTAPENFALPEP
+1099 ATPVRPESYALPEP

-1127 SQDLGAGGVEGG
+1127 SQDLGASGVEGG

-1185 MEGIRP
+1185 LEGIRP

-1207 GLRPAEAI
+1207 GPRPAEAI

-1220 QGWGWQPL
+1220 QGWRWQPL

-1253 EYPPPLER
+1253 ANPPPLER

-1270 PVEAYATILAI
+1270 PLEAYATILAI

-1289 AVRPGGAEPLP
+1289 AVRPCDAGPLP
-1300 PHTITDLAELLPE
+1300 PRSITDLEELVPE
-1313 IAAIQQP
+1313 IAEIQQP

-1353 DYERLLWEAFASQ
+1353 DYERLLWETFASQ

-1395 NLFAPGASI
+1395 NLFAPGAPI

-1458 LIRALSPWCFDAAA
+1458 LIRALSPWCFDATA

-1490 ALPFVAHLERL
+1490 ALPFVAYLERL
-1501 QLFLVDGGGKPLL
+1501 RLFLL
-1514 DPGGNPLSSS
+1514 DPGGKPLRSS
-1524 ELILEAP
+1524 EEILQSP
-1531 APDVVLIAAAS
+1531 AADVVLIAAAS
-1542 QEIEFVSAGASL
+1542 QEIEFVSASATL

-1559 IGNLRISLD
+1559 IGNLRIGLD
-1568 FQVA
+1568 LQVA

>member
-1 MAQPL
+1 
-6 SRWLPVNDVPVWG
+6 
-19 TTAAS
+19 
-24 RQRQAPDPRAVT
+24 
-36 LDGSGDAEL
+36 
-45 IRRVQE
+45 
-51 LAKPLDWE
+51 
-59 AFCCHPDHPELTPE
+59 
-73 AMAAFLAATA
+73 
-83 TAATAA
+83 
-89 AGTGPWSAAQR
+89 
-100 TWLGRPHFALLLVF
+100 LLLVF

-136 NHERLG
+136 NRERLG
-142 FRPRD
+142 FRARG

-155 AFTLVQDSSS
+155 AFTLVEEAPVC
-165 MVLPAGSLLRAGMDS
+165 VLPAGSLLRAGVDG

-191 ELSLNHAWV
+191 ELSLNHARV
-200 RRLRASELKQGIT
+200 RRLRASEMKQGVT
-213 NLASITAEEPAPSQR
+213 NLASIAAENPEPHDR

-242 AVEAIQSLGPFL
+242 AVEEIQSLGPFL
-254 QFWSIDANLK
+254 QFWSIDASSK
-264 HLPLELREFLQLMRL
+264 QLPLDLREFLQLMRL

-301 EELLA
+301 AELLA
-306 SGVLSDRRDFPRNF
+306 SRAPSDRRDFPRNF
-320 YASLLGPKGGELDW
+320 HASMPGPKGGALDW
-334 KKDGLSELNGL
+334 ENDGLSEVNCL
-345 DDLYLQRDNKNVE
+345 DDLYFQRDNEKVE
-358 TYLKRLFTAPTCQLL
+358 ACLKELFTAPSCRLL

-379 AAIDQQQL
+379 EAKDPQKL

-425 LPSWRLDPETPNSAS
+425 LASWRLDPETPNSAS
-440 AHFSANLAKALDLAD
+440 PHFSANLAKALDLAD
-455 AQDFAWPE
+455 AQAFAWPE
-463 LPPEALPER
+463 LPPDSLPER
-472 LVGQPPMRP
+472 LVGRPPMRP
-481 EAVPERCWR
+481 EAVPARCWG

-498 QRRHGLPLETLLRLS
+498 QRRYALPLETLLRLS

-523 TTTTAPA
+523 TGPA
-530 ASQAKANP
+530 AAASNAELNP
-538 WPQIQEILSAAHG
+538 WPQIQAILSVAHK
-551 ELWASRHREALA
+551 ELWASRRREALA
-563 RSRQGQQ
+563 RGRQGQQ
-570 EVADFAKTLGQAL
+570 GVAAFAQTLEQAL
-583 PPPGPEVQSRE
+583 PPPGPEAQTRKPVA
-594 PLPTGGG
+594 PGGG

-606 DCLKQL
+606 DCLRQL

-661 PPELQQVNWRQL
+661 PPELLQVNWRQL

-691 APCFGSAQDGG
+691 APCFATAQVGG
-702 VDPPDPRAGAGFA
+702 GDPPDPGAGVGFA
-715 VASRLLSLA
+715 VASRLLALA

-734 AFTAESGSLNNLL
+734 AISSESGSPESLL

-760 AAIAGEPPLAP
+760 AAIAGEPPQAP
-771 DQPGW
+771 DRPGW

-783 VEVSTA
+783 VELSTA

-796 IEAASLKD
+796 IQAASLKD
-804 TAAKAKPAQWE
+804 SPANAKPAQWE
-815 LALTLAL
+815 LALTLGL
-822 LPSDPPLAPLTPGEL
+822 LPSDPPLAPLAPGEL

-847 REGGT
+847 REEGS
-852 GGGQWRSCGGFEG
+852 GGGQWRSWGGFEG
-865 LRVARARLRVE
+865 LRVARARLRVV
-876 VGGEMR
+876 VGGEVRAME
-882 GMVQGLRGL
+882 QGLRGL

-947 AGHYSSYTGL
+947 ASHYSSYTGL
-957 AATAVTAQS
+957 TATAVTAQS

-987 PLFQPAGADFDR
+987 PLFQPAGSDFDR
-999 LKISAKFTPP
+999 LKITCKFTPP

-1015 ASNPAREALQQ
+1015 ASNPAGEALQQ

-1056 KAQAMALAIS
+1056 KAQAMALAIT
-1066 ERAGLQALAMAEAL
+1066 ERAGLQSLAMAEAL
-1080 RGTAGTLKQRYDAA
+1080 RGTAGTLKQRYDDAIAA
-1094 LTALE
+1094 AN
-1099 ATPTAPENFALPEP
+1099 ATPIGPESFALPEP

-1127 SQDLGAGGVEGG
+1127 SQELGASGVQGS

-1147 GEEEPLQLLP
+1147 GEEEPLQLTP

-1162 SQAAW
+1162 SKATW

-1176 PHPGELWLE
+1176 PHPGELWIELE
-1185 MEGIRP
+1185 GLRP
-1191 GQPIALAFQL
+1191 GQPLALAFQL

-1289 AVRPGGAEPLP
+1289 AVRPGGEEPLP
-1300 PHTITDLAELLPE
+1300 PHTITDLAELVPE
-1313 IAAIQQP
+1313 IATIQQP

-1328 AETEAQLRLRAAEQL
+1328 AETEAQLRLRVAEQL

-1374 AQQERGVEVLV
+1374 ARENRGLEVLV
-1385 IPNLREQVPR
+1385 IPNLLEQVPR
-1395 NLFAPGASI
+1395 NLFAPGAPI

-1410 ERHLRQRCP
+1410 ERHLRERCP

-1458 LIRALSPWCFDAAA
+1458 MIRCLSPWCFDAAA

-1490 ALPFVAHLERL
+1490 ALPFVAYLERL
-1501 QLFLVDGGGKPLL
+1501 RLFLVDSGGKPLR
-1514 DPGGNPLSSS
+1514 SS
-1524 ELILEAP
+1524 EVILEAP
-1531 APDVVLIAAAS
+1531 AADVVLIAAAS
-1542 QEIEFVSAGASL
+1542 QEIEFVSAGATL

-1559 IGNLRISLD
+1559 IGNLRIGLD

>member
-1 MAQPL
+1 
-6 SRWLPVNDVPVWG
+6 V
-19 TTAAS
+19 
-24 RQRQAPDPRAVT
+24 
-36 LDGSGDAEL
+36 
-45 IRRVQE
+45 
-51 LAKPLDWE
+51 
-59 AFCCHPDHPELTPE
+59 LT
-73 AMAAFLAATA
+73 
-83 TAATAA
+83 
-89 AGTGPWSAAQR
+89 
-100 TWLGRPHFALLLVF
+100 
-114 IRLLRHQRQLL
+114 
-125 NALPARHLDHY
+125 
-136 NHERLG
+136 
-142 FRPRD
+142 
-147 GEPDRVTV
+147 
-155 AFTLVQDSSS
+155 
-165 MVLPAGSLLRAGMDS
+165 
-180 EGEERLYRTLT
+180 
-191 ELSLNHAWV
+191 
-200 RRLRASELKQGIT
+200 
-213 NLASITAEEPAPSQR
+213 
-228 LARMLRLVY
+228 
-237 GEAAP
+237 
-242 AVEAIQSLGPFL
+242 
-254 QFWSIDANLK
+254 
-264 HLPLELREFLQLMRL
+264 
-279 VRQRCDGGSD
+279 
-289 QEWDAINRWLGV
+289 
-301 EELLA
+301 
-306 SGVLSDRRDFPRNF
+306 DRRDFSRNF
-320 YASLLGPKGGELDW
+320 YASLLGPTGGELDW
-334 KKDGLSELNGL
+334 KKDGLSEVNCLN
-345 DDLYLQRDNKNVE
+345 DLYLQRDNENVE
-358 TYLKRLFTAPTCQLL
+358 DYLRRLFAAPTCGLL
-373 HSLTAE
+373 HSLTNEE
-379 AAIDQQQL
+379 AKDPEKL

-411 VNWLLERCGRRRRQ
+411 VNGLLERCGRRRRQ

-440 AHFSANLAKALDLAD
+440 ARFSANLAKALDLAD

-498 QRRHGLPLETLLRLS
+498 QRRHGLPLEALLRLS

-518 AVPSA
+518 AAPNGIGA
-523 TTTTAPA
+523 APA
-530 ASQAKANP
+530 ASNAELNS
-538 WPQIQEILSAAHG
+538 WSQIQEMLGAAHV
-551 ELWASRHREALA
+551 EQWLARRREALA
-563 RSRQGQQ
+563 RGRQGQQ
-570 EVADFAKTLGQAL
+570 GVTALAQTLWQAL
-583 PPPGPEVQSRE
+583 PPPGMQSQTEEPVQ
-594 PLPTGGG
+594 PQDG

-606 DCLKQL
+606 DGLKQL

-652 AQRAHRGEH
+652 AQRAHRGEQ

-691 APCFGSAQDGG
+691 APCFGSAQDSG

-715 VASRLLSLA
+715 VASRLLALA

-734 AFTAESGSLNNLL
+734 AFTAESGSLNSLL
-747 ASLRPKPGTTLPS
+747 ASLRPKPGTTLQS

-783 VEVSTA
+783 VELSTA

-796 IEAASLKD
+796 IQAASLKD
-804 TAAKAKPAQWE
+804 SPANAKPAQWE
-815 LALTLAL
+815 LALTLGL
-822 LPSDPPLAPLTPGEL
+822 LPSDPPLAPLAPGEL

-847 REGGT
+847 REEGS
-852 GGGQWRSCGGFEG
+852 GGGQWRSWGGFEG
-865 LRVARARLRVE
+865 LRVARARLRVV
-876 VGGEMR
+876 VGGEVR
-882 GMVQGLRGL
+882 GMEQGLRGL

-920 LSHSELLDGDLEEI
+920 LSHSELLDGDLEDI

-947 AGHYSSYTGL
+947 ASHYSSYTGL
-957 AATAVTAQS
+957 TATAVTAQS

-975 KNASTLVEQTAL
+975 KNASTQVEQTAL
-987 PLFQPAGADFDR
+987 PLFQPVGADFDR
-999 LKISAKFTPP
+999 LKITCKFTPP
-1009 LTAKPL
+1009 GTPRPL
-1015 ASNPAREALQQ
+1015 ASSPSDQALRQQ
-1026 VDLRQ
+1026 DLRQ

-1056 KAQAMALAIS
+1056 KAQAMALAIT
-1066 ERAGLQALAMAEAL
+1066 ERAGLQSLAMAEAL
-1080 RGTAGTLKQRYDAA
+1080 RGTAGTLKKRYDDAIAA
-1094 LTALE
+1094 AN
-1099 ATPTAPENFALPEP
+1099 ATPIGPENFALPEP

-1127 SQDLGAGGVEGG
+1127 SRELGASGVQED

-1147 GEEEPLQLLP
+1147 GEEEPLQLTP

-1162 SQAAW
+1162 SKATW

-1207 GLRPAEAI
+1207 GMRPAEAI
-1215 RWQLQ
+1215 RLQLQ

-1253 EYPPPLER
+1253 ENPPPLER

-1328 AETEAQLRLRAAEQL
+1328 AETEAQLRLRVAEQL

-1374 AQQERGVEVLV
+1374 AQADRGVEVVV
-1385 IPNLREQVPR
+1385 IPNLLTQVPR
-1395 NLFAPGASI
+1395 NLFAPGAPI

-1410 ERHLRQRCP
+1410 ERHLRERCP

-1458 LIRALSPWCFDAAA
+1458 MIRCLSPWCFDAAA

-1490 ALPFVAHLERL
+1490 ALPFVAYLERL
-1501 QLFLVDGGGKPLL
+1501 RLFLVDSGGKPLR
-1514 DPGGNPLSSS
+1514 SS
-1524 ELILEAP
+1524 EVILEAP
-1531 APDVVLIAAAS
+1531 AADVVLIAAAS
-1542 QEIEFVSAGASL
+1542 QEIEFVSAGATL

-1559 IGNLRISLD
+1559 IGNLRIGLD